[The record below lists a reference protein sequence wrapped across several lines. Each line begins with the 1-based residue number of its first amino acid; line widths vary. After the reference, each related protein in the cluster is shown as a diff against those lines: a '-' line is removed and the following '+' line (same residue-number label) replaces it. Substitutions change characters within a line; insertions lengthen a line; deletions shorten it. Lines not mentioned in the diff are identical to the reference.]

1 MTEPATVAVRQPLPD
16 LGAGA
21 AERRR
26 PGVHPQLVIGAVLVG
41 LVVVTALVSLV
52 WTPYDPEH
60 AGAERLLPPG
70 AEHWFGTD
78 RFGRDVFSQVM
89 TGAQITLL
97 VGLVAVGI
105 GAVAGVPLGVLA
117 GMRGGRLGALL
128 MRGSDILLA
137 FPGLLLAIVLGAVYG
152 AGTVTAMV
160 ALGIGSI
167 PAFARVARSGT
178 LQVMRSDYV
187 LAARAA
193 NRGEV
198 AIAARH
204 VLPNI
209 AGTVLVQCSVN
220 FAIAVLAEA
229 GLSFLGLG
237 TPPPTPSWGRMLQES
252 QQFLGVADH
261 LAIVPGIA
269 IATAVLGLNLL
280 GDGLRDVLDPR
291 LSAVS
296 PPAEPKPTAEPKP
309 LVEPVETPPASL
321 VEPVALRQAQEPPP
335 ALELRDLTVR
345 TGGGRTLL
353 SDVTVRVGAGERVG
367 LIGESGSG
375 KTMTAFAALGL
386 LPDGV
391 AATGHVGL
399 AGVPGNLLDRGE
411 GALARLRGREISMVF
426 QEPMTALNPLMRVG
440 RQVAETMTVHGAA
453 RRTATRRAGE
463 LLAEVGLPAG
473 AARRYPHELSGGQR
487 QRVVLAMALAN
498 DQAVLVADEPTT
510 ALDVTVQRQVLD
522 LMVRLVR
529 DRGAGLLFITHDL
542 ALVSQVC
549 ERVVVLLDGVV
560 VEEGPVAEVFAHP
573 RHDYTR
579 RLLAASTLEPRAT
592 PATVDHAVS
601 PGSGE
606 GSSSNRMVNPRAD
619 RVDQALIRVED
630 VSRTYTGG
638 GQTVHALQGV
648 SLEVREGQRF
658 GIVGESGSGKSTLL
672 RIVAGLDRATSGRV
686 TSAGVDL
693 TGPTPP
699 RDLGDL
705 RAALQVVFQDPYGS
719 LDPRMTVSDIVAEP
733 LLNPANVRYGGP
745 RTARPTKRPRFAAG
759 LRGGPG
765 ASARRDAVREM
776 LDAVG
781 LPLDATERY
790 PHQFSG
796 GQRQRIAIAR
806 ALVCRPRILVAD
818 EPVSALDV
826 SVRRQVLDLL
836 AQLADEHALTLL
848 LVSHDL
854 GVVRHVCDH
863 VAVMRDGLIVEQ
875 GPTDQ
880 VYDDPQHDY
889 TRRLREATPLLVR

>member
-1 MTEPATVAVRQPLPD
+1 MTGPA
-16 LGAGA
+16 
-21 AERRR
+21 RRAR
-26 PGVHPQLVIGAVLVG
+26 VHPQLAIGAVLVG

-70 AEHWFGTD
+70 AEHWLGTD
-78 RFGRDVFSQVM
+78 RFGRDVLSQVM
-89 TGAQITLL
+89 AGAQITLL

-105 GAVAGVPLGVLA
+105 AAVVGVPLGVLA

-167 PAFARVARSGT
+167 PAFARVARGGT
-178 LQVMRSDYV
+178 LQVVRSDYV

-193 NRGEV
+193 NRGEL

-209 AGTVLVQCSVN
+209 GGMVMVQCSVN

-261 LAIVPGIA
+261 LAIVPGVA
-269 IATAVLGLNLL
+269 IAVAVLGFNLL
-280 GDGLRDVLDPR
+280 GDGLRDVFDPR
-291 LSAVS
+291 LSAV
-296 PPAEPKPTAEPKP
+296 EPQARAVEPTRPVEPSS
-309 LVEPVETPPASL
+309 LVEPVETS
-321 VEPVALRQAQEPPP
+321 QEPA
-335 ALELRDLTVR
+335 ALDLHDLTVR
-345 TGGGRTLL
+345 TSSGRPLL
-353 SDVTVRVGAGERVG
+353 SHVSLRVAPGERVG

-375 KTMTAFAALGL
+375 KTMTALVALGL

-391 AATGHVGL
+391 AATGQVRL

-411 GALARLRGREISMVF
+411 QAMARLRGEAMSMVF

-440 RQVAETMTVHGAA
+440 RQVAEAMTLHGTTG
-453 RRTATRRAGE
+453 RTATRRAAE
-463 LLAEVGLPAG
+463 LLAEVGLPG
-473 AARRYPHELSGGQR
+473 SAARRYPHELSGGQR
-487 QRVVLAMALAN
+487 QRVGLAMALAN
-498 DQAVLVADEPTT
+498 DPAVLVADEPTT

-522 LMVRLVR
+522 LMVRLVE

-542 ALVSQVC
+542 AVVSQVC
-549 ERVVVLLDGVV
+549 ERVAVLLEGVV

-573 RHDYTR
+573 RHEYTK
-579 RLLAASTLEPRAT
+579 RLLAASTLEPRT
-592 PATVDHAVS
+592 ERPSPVERPSLVELVETLPAV
-601 PGSGE
+601 PE
-606 GSSSNRMVNPRAD
+606 PP
-619 RVDQALIRVED
+619 LIRVSD
-630 VSRTYTGG
+630 VTRTYPSRGDV
-638 GQTVHALQGV
+638 VHALRGV
-648 SLEVREGQRF
+648 SLEVQEGQRF

-672 RIVAGLDRATSGRV
+672 RIVAGLDRPTSGYV
-686 TSAGVDL
+686 TSAGVRIGADGVS
-693 TGPTPP
+693 TGSANGAADGVSTSSAGGADAPG
-699 RDLGDL
+699 LGDL
-705 RAALQVVFQDPYGS
+705 RAALQVVFQDPYSS
-719 LDPRMTVSDIVAEP
+719 LDPRMTVGDIVAEP
-733 LLNPANVRYGGP
+733 LLNPANVRAGGP
-745 RTARPTKRPRFAAG
+745 RTA
-759 LRGGPG
+759 
-765 ASARRDAVREM
+765 SSRRDTVREM

-836 AQLADEHALTLL
+836 ARLADEHALTLL

-875 GPTDQ
+875 GPTAE
-880 VYDDPQHDY
+880 VYDTPQHEY
-889 TRRLREATPLLVR
+889 TRRLRDATPLLLR

>member
-1 MTEPATVAVRQPLPD
+1 MTGPA
-16 LGAGA
+16 
-21 AERRR
+21 RRAR
-26 PGVHPQLVIGAVLVG
+26 VHPQLAIGAVLVG

-70 AEHWFGTD
+70 AEHWLGTD
-78 RFGRDVFSQVM
+78 RFGRDVLSQVM
-89 TGAQITLL
+89 AGAQITLL

-105 GAVAGVPLGVLA
+105 AAVVGVPLGVLA

-167 PAFARVARSGT
+167 PAFARVARGGT
-178 LQVMRSDYV
+178 LQVVRSDYV

-193 NRGEV
+193 NRGEL

-209 AGTVLVQCSVN
+209 GGMVMVQCSVN

-261 LAIVPGIA
+261 LAIVPGVA
-269 IATAVLGLNLL
+269 IAVAVLGFNLL
-280 GDGLRDVLDPR
+280 GDGLRDVFDPR
-291 LSAVS
+291 LSAV
-296 PPAEPKPTAEPKP
+296 EPQARAVEPTRPVEPSS
-309 LVEPVETPPASL
+309 LVEPVETS
-321 VEPVALRQAQEPPP
+321 QEPA
-335 ALELRDLTVR
+335 ALDLHDLTVR
-345 TGGGRTLL
+345 TSSGRPLL
-353 SDVTVRVGAGERVG
+353 SHVSLRVAPGERVG

-375 KTMTAFAALGL
+375 KTMTALAALGL

-391 AATGHVGL
+391 AATGQVRL

-411 GALARLRGREISMVF
+411 QAMARLRGEAMSMVF

-440 RQVAETMTVHGAA
+440 RQVAEAMTLHGTTG
-453 RRTATRRAGE
+453 RTATRRAAE
-463 LLAEVGLPAG
+463 LLAEVGLPG
-473 AARRYPHELSGGQR
+473 SAARRYPHELSGGQR
-487 QRVVLAMALAN
+487 QRVGLAMALAN
-498 DQAVLVADEPTT
+498 DPAVLVADEPTT

-522 LMVRLVR
+522 LMVRLVE

-542 ALVSQVC
+542 AVVSQVC
-549 ERVVVLLDGVV
+549 ERVVVLLEGVV

-573 RHDYTR
+573 RHEYTK
-579 RLLAASTLEPRAT
+579 RLLAASTLEPRL
-592 PATVDHAVS
+592 PAA
-601 PGSGE
+601 
-606 GSSSNRMVNPRAD
+606 PREAREPLIHVAD
-619 RVDQALIRVED
+619 VT
-630 VSRTYTGG
+630 RTYPSRGDV
-638 GQTVHALQGV
+638 VHALRGV
-648 SLEVREGQRF
+648 SLEVQEGQRF

-672 RIVAGLDRATSGRV
+672 RIVAGLDRPTSGHV
-686 TSAGVDL
+686 TSAGVRIGADGVS
-693 TGPTPP
+693 TGSTNGVADGVSTSSAGGADAPG
-699 RDLGDL
+699 LGDL
-705 RAALQVVFQDPYGS
+705 RAALQVVFQDPYSS
-719 LDPRMTVSDIVAEP
+719 LDPRMTVGDIVAEP
-733 LLNPANVRYGGP
+733 LLNPANVRAGGP
-745 RTARPTKRPRFAAG
+745 RTA
-759 LRGGPG
+759 
-765 ASARRDAVREM
+765 SSRRDAVREM

-836 AQLADEHALTLL
+836 ARLADEHALTLL

-875 GPTDQ
+875 GPTAE
-880 VYDDPQHDY
+880 VYDTPQHEY
-889 TRRLREATPLLVR
+889 TRRLRDATPLLLR

>member
-1 MTEPATVAVRQPLPD
+1 MTGPQPLVALRQAQEPRV
-16 LGAGA
+16 GTR
-21 AERRR
+21 RRR
-26 PGVHPQLVIGAVLVG
+26 PRVHPQLVIGAVLVG

-70 AEHWFGTD
+70 AEHWLGTD
-78 RFGRDVFSQVM
+78 RFGRDVLSQVM
-89 TGAQITLL
+89 AGAQITLL

-105 GAVAGVPLGVLA
+105 AAVVGVPLGVLA

-128 MRGSDILLA
+128 MRGGDILLA

-167 PAFARVARSGT
+167 PAFARVARGGT
-178 LQVMRSDYV
+178 LQVVRSDYV

-193 NRGEV
+193 NRGEL

-209 AGTVLVQCSVN
+209 GGMVMVQCSVN

-261 LAIVPGIA
+261 LAIVPGVA
-269 IATAVLGLNLL
+269 IAVAVLGFNLL
-280 GDGLRDVLDPR
+280 GDGLRDVFDPR
-291 LSAVS
+291 LSAVDPGS
-296 PPAEPKPTAEPKP
+296 LVEPVRPVVEPVPPE
-309 LVEPVETPPASL
+309 VEPVETPRQPT
-321 VEPVALRQAQEPPP
+321 ALD
-335 ALELRDLTVR
+335 LRDLTVR
-345 TGGGRTLL
+345 TSSGRPLL
-353 SDVTVRVGAGERVG
+353 SDVSLRVAPGERVG

-375 KTMTAFAALGL
+375 KTMTALAALGL

-391 AATGHVGL
+391 AATGQVRL

-411 GALARLRGREISMVF
+411 QAMARLRGEAMSMVF

-440 RQVAETMTVHGAA
+440 RQVAEAMTLHGTTS
-453 RRTATRRAGE
+453 RTATRRAAE
-463 LLAEVGLPAG
+463 LLAEVGLPGG
-473 AARRYPHELSGGQR
+473 AAGRYPHELSGGQR
-487 QRVVLAMALAN
+487 QRVGLAMALAN
-498 DQAVLVADEPTT
+498 DPAVLVADEPTT

-522 LMVRLVR
+522 LMVRLVE

-542 ALVSQVC
+542 AVVSQVC
-549 ERVVVLLDGVV
+549 ERVVVLLEGVV

-573 RHDYTR
+573 QHEYTK
-579 RLLAASTLEPRAT
+579 RLLAASTLEPRVEPSPLVALRQAQEPLVET
-592 PATVDHAVS
+592 PVT
-601 PGSGE
+601 PQ
-606 GSSSNRMVNPRAD
+606 P
-619 RVDQALIRVED
+619 ALIRVSD
-630 VSRTYTGG
+630 VTRTYPSRGDV
-638 GQTVHALQGV
+638 VHALRGV
-648 SLEVREGQRF
+648 SLEVQEGQRF

-672 RIVAGLDRATSGRV
+672 RIVAGLDRPTSGHV
-686 TSAGVDL
+686 TSAGVRIGADGVS
-693 TGPTPP
+693 TGSTSGAGAAAG
-699 RDLGDL
+699 LGDL
-705 RAALQVVFQDPYGS
+705 RAALQVVFQDPYSS
-719 LDPRMTVSDIVAEP
+719 LDPRMTVGDIVSEP
-733 LLNPANVRYGGP
+733 LLNPANVRAGGP
-745 RTARPTKRPRFAAG
+745 RTAT
-759 LRGGPG
+759 
-765 ASARRDAVREM
+765 ARRDVVREM

-836 AQLADEHALTLL
+836 ARLADEHALTLL

-875 GPTDQ
+875 GPTAE
-880 VYDDPQHDY
+880 VYDTPHHDY
-889 TRRLREATPLLVR
+889 TRALRDAIPLLLR

>member
-1 MTEPATVAVRQPLPD
+1 MTDPATTAVGPPLPD
-16 LGAGA
+16 LGPA
-21 AERRR
+21 AEPRR
-26 PGVHPQLVIGAVLVG
+26 PGRHPQLVIGAVLVG

-70 AEHWFGTD
+70 AEHWLGTD

-89 TGAQITLL
+89 AGAQITLL
-97 VGLVAVGI
+97 VGVVAVGI
-105 GAVAGVPLGVLA
+105 AAVVGVPLGVLA

-193 NRGEV
+193 NRGEP

-209 AGTVLVQCSVN
+209 GGTVLVQCSVN

-261 LAIVPGIA
+261 LAIVPGVA
-269 IATAVLGLNLL
+269 VAVAVLGFNLL
-280 GDGLRDVLDPR
+280 GDGLRDALDPR

-296 PPAEPKPTAEPKP
+296 PAEMEAPVTGRPAQERS
-309 LVEPVETPPASL
+309 VETPTTSL
-321 VEPVALRQAQEPPP
+321 VGPVGTP
-335 ALELRDLTVR
+335 ALAIRDLTVR
-345 TGGGRTLL
+345 TDSGRPLL
-353 SDVTVRVGAGERVG
+353 ADVALSVAPGERVG

-375 KTMTAFAALGL
+375 KTLTALAALGL

-391 AATGHVGL
+391 ATTGHVAL
-399 AGVPGNLLDRGE
+399 QGVSGNLLDRGE
-411 GALARLRGREISMVF
+411 RALARLRGQAISMVF

-440 RQVAETMTVHGAA
+440 RQVTETMTVHGAA
-453 RRTATRRAGE
+453 HPVAASRTAE
-463 LLAEVGLPAG
+463 LLAEVGLPDG

-498 DQAVLVADEPTT
+498 DPAVLVADEPTT

-522 LMVRLVR
+522 LMVRLVE

-542 ALVSQVC
+542 AVVSQVC

-560 VEEGPVAEVFAHP
+560 VEEGPVAEVFADP
-573 RHDYTR
+573 RHEYTR
-579 RLLAASTLEPRAT
+579 RLLAASTLEPRAAT
-592 PATVDHAVS
+592 DLAEPGPAQMVESGPAAAVQE
-601 PGSGE
+601 P
-606 GSSSNRMVNPRAD
+606 
-619 RVDQALIRVED
+619 ALIRVDD
-630 VSRTYTGG
+630 VTRTYPRR

-672 RIVAGLDRATSGRV
+672 RIVAGLDRATSGQV

-693 TGPTPP
+693 SAAP
-699 RDLGDL
+699 RGAAGGRGAGRTTAPGELGDL
-705 RAALQVVFQDPYGS
+705 RAALQLVFQDPYGS
-719 LDPRMTVSDIVAEP
+719 LDPRMTVGDIVAEP
-733 LLNPANVRYGGP
+733 LLNPANVREGGP
-745 RTARPTKRPRFAAG
+745 RTA
-759 LRGGPG
+759 
-765 ASARRDAVREM
+765 SARRSAVREM

-836 AQLADEHALTLL
+836 ARLADEHALTLL

-863 VAVMRDGLIVEQ
+863 VAVMRDGRIVEQ
-875 GPTDQ
+875 GLTAK
-880 VYDDPQHDY
+880 VYDDPQHEY
-889 TRRLREATPLLVR
+889 TRRLREATPVLAF

>member
-1 MTEPATVAVRQPLPD
+1 MTDPATVAVGGLDRLDQRSPVVGPV
-16 LGAGA
+16 
-21 AERRR
+21 ESRRR
-26 PGVHPQLVIGAVLVG
+26 RVHPQLVIGAVLVG
-41 LVVVTALVSLV
+41 LVAVTALVSLV
-52 WTPYDPEH
+52 WTPFDPEH

-70 AEHWFGTD
+70 ADHRLGTD

-89 TGAQITLL
+89 AGAQVTLL
-97 VGLVAVGI
+97 VGVVAVGI
-105 GAVAGVPLGVLA
+105 AAVVGVPLGVLA

-187 LAARAA
+187 VAARAA
-193 NRGEV
+193 NRGEL
-198 AIAARH
+198 AIAGRH

-261 LAIVPGIA
+261 LAIVPGVA
-269 IATAVLGLNLL
+269 IAVAVLGFNLL
-280 GDGLRDVLDPR
+280 GDGLRDVFDPR
-291 LSAVS
+291 LSAAS
-296 PPAEPKPTAEPKP
+296 PAPEQARSAEPTPSD
-309 LVEPVETPPASL
+309 EPVETPDDPRQPS
-321 VEPVALRQAQEPPP
+321 ALDIR
-335 ALELRDLTVR
+335 ELTIHT
-345 TGGGRTLL
+345 TGGRRLL
-353 SDVTVRVGAGERVG
+353 SDVSLHVAPGERVG

-375 KTMTAFAALGL
+375 KTMTALAALGL

-391 AATGHVGL
+391 MATGRVSL

-411 GALARLRGREISMVF
+411 RALARLRGEAVSMVF

-440 RQVAETMTVHGAA
+440 RQVAETMTLHG
-453 RRTATRRAGE
+453 ATRRAATQRAAE
-463 LLAEVGLPAG
+463 LLAEVGLPAA

-487 QRVVLAMALAN
+487 QRVMLAMALAN
-498 DQAVLVADEPTT
+498 DPAVLVADEPTT
-510 ALDVTVQRQVLD
+510 ALDVTVQRQMLD
-522 LMVRLVR
+522 LMVRLVQ

-542 ALVSQVC
+542 AVVSQVC

-560 VEEGPVAEVFAHP
+560 VEEGPVAQVFAEP
-573 RHDYTR
+573 RHEYTK
-579 RLLAASTLEPRAT
+579 RLLAASTLEPLAPRVTLRQAQDPLVET
-592 PATVDHAVS
+592 PPAA
-601 PGSGE
+601 
-606 GSSSNRMVNPRAD
+606 PRP
-619 RVDQALIRVED
+619 ALIRVED
-630 VSRTYTGG
+630 LTRTYTSR
-638 GQTVHALQGV
+638 GQSVHALRGV
-648 SLEVREGQRF
+648 SLAVREGQRF

-672 RIVAGLDRATSGRV
+672 RIVAGLDRPTSGRV

-693 TGPTPP
+693 PAGPHE
-699 RDLGDL
+699 LGDL
-705 RAALQVVFQDPYGS
+705 RAALQLVFQDPYGS
-719 LDPRMTVSDIVAEP
+719 LDPRMTVGDIVAEP
-733 LLNPANVRYGGP
+733 LLNPANVRVGGP
-745 RTARPTKRPRFAAG
+745 RT
-759 LRGGPG
+759 

-836 AQLADEHALTLL
+836 ARLADEHALTLL

-863 VAVMRDGLIVEQ
+863 VAVMRDGLVVEQ

-880 VYDDPQHDY
+880 VYDAPQHEY
-889 TRRLREATPLLVR
+889 TRTLREATPLLKR

>member
-1 MTEPATVAVRQPLPD
+1 MTDPATVPGLDPRLPSLPEGDPRSVVRP
-16 LGAGA
+16 
-21 AERRR
+21 AEGRRR
-26 PGVHPQLVIGAVLVG
+26 RVHPQLVIGAVPVG
-41 LVVVTALVSLV
+41 LVAVMALVSLA
-52 WTPYDPEH
+52 WTPFDPEH
-60 AGAERLLPPG
+60 AGAERLLSPG
-70 AEHWFGTD
+70 AEHWLGTD

-89 TGAQITLL
+89 AGAQVTLL
-97 VGLVAVGI
+97 VGVVAVGI
-105 GAVAGVPLGVLA
+105 AAVVGVPLGVLA

-152 AGTVTAMV
+152 AGTVTAMI

-187 LAARAA
+187 VAARAA
-193 NRGEV
+193 NRGEL
-198 AIAARH
+198 AIAGRH

-261 LAIVPGIA
+261 LAIVPGVA
-269 IATAVLGLNLL
+269 IAVAVLGFNLL
-280 GDGLRDVLDPR
+280 GDGLRDVFDPR
-291 LSAVS
+291 LSATS
-296 PPAEPKPTAEPKP
+296 PAPEQARSAEPTRSAEPAP
-309 LVEPVETPPASL
+309 SAEPVETPG
-321 VEPVALRQAQEPPP
+321 EPRHPSEPSP
-335 ALELRDLTVR
+335 ALDVRGLTIR
-345 TGGGRTLL
+345 TTGGRRLL
-353 SDVTVRVGAGERVG
+353 SDVSLHVAPGERVG

-375 KTMTAFAALGL
+375 KTMTALAALGL

-391 AATGHVGL
+391 VATGRVSL

-411 GALARLRGREISMVF
+411 RALARLRGEAVSMVF

-440 RQVAETMTVHGAA
+440 RQVAETMTLHGASRRSA
-453 RRTATRRAGE
+453 AQRTAE
-463 LLAEVGLPAG
+463 LLAEVGLPGG

-498 DQAVLVADEPTT
+498 DPAVLVADEPTT
-510 ALDVTVQRQVLD
+510 ALDVTVQRQMLD
-522 LMVRLVR
+522 LMVRLVQ

-542 ALVSQVC
+542 AVVSQVC

-560 VEEGPVAEVFAHP
+560 VEEGPVAQVFAEP
-573 RHDYTR
+573 RHEYTK
-579 RLLAASTLEPRAT
+579 RLLAASTLEPLA
-592 PATVDHAVS
+592 
-601 PGSGE
+601 
-606 GSSSNRMVNPRAD
+606 PRAALRQAED
-619 RVDQALIRVED
+619 PLVEPPLPAPRPALIRVED
-630 VSRTYTGG
+630 LTRTYTSRS
-638 GQTVHALQGV
+638 QTVHALRGV
-648 SLEVREGQRF
+648 SLAVQEGQRF

-672 RIVAGLDRATSGRV
+672 RIVAGLDRPTSGRV

-693 TGPTPP
+693 PAGPHE
-699 RDLGDL
+699 LGDL
-705 RAALQVVFQDPYGS
+705 RAALQLVFQDPYGS
-719 LDPRMTVSDIVAEP
+719 LDPRMTVGDIVAEP
-733 LLNPANVRYGGP
+733 LLNPANVRVGGP
-745 RTARPTKRPRFAAG
+745 RT
-759 LRGGPG
+759 

-781 LPLDATERY
+781 LPLDATGRY

-863 VAVMRDGLIVEQ
+863 VAVMRDGLVVEQ

-880 VYDDPQHDY
+880 VYDAPQHEY
-889 TRRLREATPLLVR
+889 TRTLREATPLLKR

>member
-1 MTEPATVAVRQPLPD
+1 MRGRQL
-16 LGAGA
+16 
-21 AERRR
+21 
-26 PGVHPQLVIGAVLVG
+26 HPQLVIGAVLVG
-41 LVVVTALVSLV
+41 LVLVTALVSLV

-60 AGAERLLPPG
+60 AGAARLLPPG

-78 RFGRDVFSQVM
+78 RFGRDVLSQVM
-89 TGAQITLL
+89 AGAQITLL

-105 GAVAGVPLGVLA
+105 AAVVGVPLGVLA
-117 GMRGGRLGALL
+117 GMLQGSGRGRPAAVL

-167 PAFARVARSGT
+167 PAFARVARGGT

-193 NRGEV
+193 NRGSL
-198 AIAARH
+198 AIATRH

-261 LAIVPGIA
+261 LAIVPGVA
-269 IATAVLGLNLL
+269 IAVAVLGFNLL

-291 LSAVS
+291 LATDPSAAPQVEHPS
-296 PPAEPKPTAEPKP
+296 
-309 LVEPVETPPASL
+309 LVEPVETSAPPSA
-321 VEPVALRQAQEPPP
+321 EPAEP
-335 ALELRDLTVR
+335 ALDLRHLTVR
-345 TGGGRTLL
+345 TTSGRTILDDL
-353 SDVTVRVGAGERVG
+353 SLRVAAGERVG

-375 KTMTAFAALGL
+375 KTMTALAALGL

-391 AATGHVGL
+391 SAAGHVGL

-411 GALARLRGREISMVF
+411 RALARLRGREISMVF

-440 RQVAETMTVHGAA
+440 RQVAEAMTVHGVPSATASHRAA
-453 RRTATRRAGE
+453 D
-463 LLAEVGLPAG
+463 LLAEVGLPDG

-498 DQAVLVADEPTT
+498 DPAVLVADEPTT

-560 VEEGPVAEVFAHP
+560 VEEGPVAEVFAQP
-573 RHDYTR
+573 RHEYTR
-579 RLLAASTLEPRAT
+579 GLLAASALEPRPPLVEPPSLVELVETLKPVEPVET
-592 PATVDHAVS
+592 PPALT
-601 PGSGE
+601 PE
-606 GSSSNRMVNPRAD
+606 P
-619 RVDQALIRVED
+619 ALIRVQD
-630 VSRTYTGG
+630 VTRTYAHR
-638 GQTVHALQGV
+638 GQAVQALRGV
-648 SLEVREGQRF
+648 SLEVRAGQRF

-672 RIVAGLDRATSGRV
+672 RIVSGLDRATSGRV

-693 TGPTPP
+693 SPADGAPSAGARGGGPAAAH
-699 RDLGDL
+699 DLGDL
-705 RAALQVVFQDPYGS
+705 RAALQLVFQDPYGS
-719 LDPRMTVSDIVAEP
+719 LDPRMTVGDIVAEP
-733 LLNPANVRYGGP
+733 LLNPANVRDGGP
-745 RTARPTKRPRFAAG
+745 RTPA
-759 LRGGPG
+759 
-765 ASARRDAVREM
+765 ARRDAVREM

-781 LPLDATERY
+781 LPLDAADRY

-836 AQLADEHALTLL
+836 ARLADEYALTLL

-863 VAVMRDGLIVEQ
+863 VAVMHDGLVVEE
-875 GPTDQ
+875 GLTAQ
-880 VYDDPQHDY
+880 VYDDPAHEY
-889 TRRLREATPLLVR
+889 TRRLRAATPLLR

>member
-1 MTEPATVAVRQPLPD
+1 MR
-16 LGAGA
+16 GAR
-21 AERRR
+21 RRR
-26 PGVHPQLVIGAVLVG
+26 PGAHPQLVIGAVLVG
-41 LVVVTALVSLV
+41 LVLVTALVSLV
-52 WTPYDPEH
+52 WTPYDPVH

-78 RFGRDVFSQVM
+78 RFGRDVLSQVM
-89 TGAQITLL
+89 AGAQITLL

-105 GAVAGVPLGVLA
+105 AALVGVPLGVLA
-117 GMRGGRLGALL
+117 GMLQGSGRGRPAAVL
-128 MRGSDILLA
+128 MRGTDILLA

-167 PAFARVARSGT
+167 PAFTRVARSGT

-252 QQFLGVADH
+252 QQFLGLADH
-261 LAIVPGIA
+261 LAIVPGVA
-269 IATAVLGLNLL
+269 IAVAVLGFNLL

-291 LSAVS
+291 LASAS
-296 PPAEPKPTAEPKP
+296 AATPQ
-309 LVEPVETPPASL
+309 VEPARAVPPRAESL
-321 VEPVALRQAQEPPP
+321 GTP
-335 ALELRDLTVR
+335 ALDLRHLTVS
-345 TGGGRTLL
+345 TTSGRTLL
-353 SDVTVRVGAGERVG
+353 DDLSLRVAAGERVG

-375 KTMTAFAALGL
+375 KTMTALAALGL

-399 AGVPGNLLDRGE
+399 AGVDGNLLDRGE
-411 GALARLRGREISMVF
+411 RALARLRGQAISMVF
-426 QEPMTALNPLMRVG
+426 QEPMTALDPLVRVG
-440 RQVAETMTVHGAA
+440 HQVAEAMTLHGTDG
-453 RRTATRRAGE
+453 RTATRRAAE

-487 QRVVLAMALAN
+487 QRVVLAAALAN
-498 DQAVLVADEPTT
+498 DPAVLVADEPTT

-522 LMVRLVR
+522 LMTRLVSE
-529 DRGAGLLFITHDL
+529 RGAGLLFITHDL
-542 ALVSQVC
+542 AVVSQVC

-560 VEEGPVAEVFAHP
+560 VEEGPVDEVFARP
-573 RHDYTR
+573 RHEYTR
-579 RLLAASTLEPRAT
+579 RLLAASTLEPRRSPSLTEPPSRVEPVET
-592 PATVDHAVS
+592 PA
-601 PGSGE
+601 
-606 GSSSNRMVNPRAD
+606 
-619 RVDQALIRVED
+619 ALIRVQD
-630 VSRTYTGG
+630 VTRTYAPR
-638 GQTVHALQGV
+638 GQPVQALRGV
-648 SLEVREGQRF
+648 SLAVQEGQRF

-686 TSAGVDL
+686 VTAGVEL
-693 TGPTPP
+693 SPAEP
-699 RDLGDL
+699 RDLGGL
-705 RAALQVVFQDPYGS
+705 RSALQLVFQDPYGS
-719 LDPRMTVSDIVAEP
+719 LDPRMTIGDIVAEP
-733 LLNPANVRYGGP
+733 LLNAMNVRDGGP
-745 RTARPTKRPRFAAG
+745 RSAAG
-759 LRGGPG
+759 
-765 ASARRDAVREM
+765 RRDAVREM

-781 LPLDATERY
+781 LPLDAAGRY

-836 AQLADEHALTLL
+836 ARLADERALTLL

-854 GVVRHVCDH
+854 GVVRHVCDQ
-863 VAVMRDGLIVEQ
+863 VAVMHEGLIVEQ
-875 GPTDQ
+875 GPTAQ
-880 VYDDPQHDY
+880 VYDDPRDEY
-889 TRRLREATPLLVR
+889 TRRLRAATPQLR

>member
-1 MTEPATVAVRQPLPD
+1 MTGAQPLVEPV
-16 LGAGA
+16 
-21 AERRR
+21 ETRRRRR

-70 AEHWFGTD
+70 SGHWLGTD
-78 RFGRDVFSQVM
+78 RFGRDVLSQVM
-89 TGAQITLL
+89 AGAQITLL

-105 GAVAGVPLGVLA
+105 AAVVGVPLGVLA

-167 PAFARVARSGT
+167 PAFARVARGGT
-178 LQVMRSDYV
+178 LQVVRSDYV

-193 NRGEV
+193 NRGEL

-209 AGTVLVQCSVN
+209 GGMVMVQCSVN

-261 LAIVPGIA
+261 LAIVPGVA
-269 IATAVLGLNLL
+269 IAVAVLGFNLL
-280 GDGLRDVLDPR
+280 GDGLRDVFDPR
-291 LSAVS
+291 LSAADPRS
-296 PPAEPKPTAEPKP
+296 
-309 LVEPVETPPASL
+309 LVELVETPQPS
-321 VEPVALRQAQEPPP
+321 VETPRPPDETDQPTALD
-335 ALELRDLTVR
+335 LRDLTVR
-345 TGGGRTLL
+345 TNSGRPLL
-353 SDVTVRVGAGERVG
+353 SHVSLRVAPGERVG

-375 KTMTAFAALGL
+375 KTMTALAALGL

-391 AATGHVGL
+391 AATGQVRL

-411 GALARLRGREISMVF
+411 QAMARLRGEAMSMVF

-440 RQVAETMTVHGAA
+440 RQVAEAMTLHGAA
-453 RRTATRRAGE
+453 SRTATRRAAE
-463 LLAEVGLPAG
+463 LLAEVGLPSG

-487 QRVVLAMALAN
+487 QRVGLAMALAN
-498 DQAVLVADEPTT
+498 DPAVLVADEPTT

-522 LMVRLVR
+522 LMVRLVE

-542 ALVSQVC
+542 AVVSQVC
-549 ERVVVLLDGVV
+549 ERVVVLLEGVV

-573 RHDYTR
+573 RHEYTK
-579 RLLAASTLEPRAT
+579 RLLAASTLEPRVEPVET
-592 PATVDHAVS
+592 PVTS
-601 PGSGE
+601 RP
-606 GSSSNRMVNPRAD
+606 
-619 RVDQALIRVED
+619 ALIRVED
-630 VSRTYTGG
+630 VTRTYPSRGEV
-638 GQTVHALQGV
+638 VHALRGV
-648 SLEVREGQRF
+648 SLEVQQGQRF

-672 RIVAGLDRATSGRV
+672 RIVAGLDRPTSGHV
-686 TSAGVDL
+686 TSAGVRIGADGVPAGS
-693 TGPTPP
+693 TGNAGAPG
-699 RDLGDL
+699 LGDL
-705 RAALQVVFQDPYGS
+705 RAALQVVFQDPYSS
-719 LDPRMTVSDIVAEP
+719 LDPRMTVGDIVAEP
-733 LLNPANVRYGGP
+733 LLNPANVRAGGP
-745 RTARPTKRPRFAAG
+745 RTA
-759 LRGGPG
+759 
-765 ASARRDAVREM
+765 SARRDTVREM

-836 AQLADEHALTLL
+836 ARLADEQALTLL

-875 GPTDQ
+875 GPTAD
-880 VYDDPQHDY
+880 VYDTPHHEY
-889 TRRLREATPLLVR
+889 TRRLRDATPLLLR

>member
-1 MTEPATVAVRQPLPD
+1 MTGPATVATGSTDGAAQPLPD
-16 LGAGA
+16 LGPAGGTH
-21 AERRR
+21 RR

-89 TGAQITLL
+89 AGAQITLL

-105 GAVAGVPLGVLA
+105 AAVAGVPLGVLA
-117 GMRGGRLGALL
+117 GMRGGRLGALG

-193 NRGEV
+193 NRGEL

-209 AGTVLVQCSVN
+209 AGTVMVQCSVN

-261 LAIVPGIA
+261 LAIVPGVA
-269 IATAVLGLNLL
+269 IAVAVLGFNLL
-280 GDGLRDVLDPR
+280 GDGLRDVFDPR
-291 LSAVS
+291 LAGVG
-296 PPAEPKPTAEPKP
+296 PTAEVGASAEPSP
-309 LVEPVETPPASL
+309 SVEPSASVEPGETP
-321 VEPVALRQAQEPPP
+321 ALD
-335 ALELRDLTVR
+335 LRDLTVR
-345 TGGGRTLL
+345 TAAGSALFSEVSL
-353 SDVTVRVGAGERVG
+353 RVAAGERVG

-375 KTMTAFAALGL
+375 KTMTALAALGL

-411 GALARLRGREISMVF
+411 RALARLRGRQISMVF

-440 RQVAETMTVHGAA
+440 RQVAETMTVHGAK
-453 RRTATRRAGE
+453 RRAATKRAAG
-463 LLAEVGLPAG
+463 LLAEVGLPNG

-498 DQAVLVADEPTT
+498 DPAVLVADEPTT
-510 ALDVTVQRQVLD
+510 ALDVTVQRQMLD
-522 LMVRLVR
+522 LIVRLVR
-529 DRGAGLLFITHDL
+529 NRGAGLLFITHDL
-542 ALVSQVC
+542 AVVSQVC
-549 ERVVVLLDGVV
+549 ERVVVLLDGAV
-560 VEEGPVAEVFAHP
+560 VEEGPVAGVFANP
-573 RHDYTR
+573 RHEYTK
-579 RLLAASTLEPRAT
+579 RLLAASTLEPLAEPPSTDRAV
-592 PATVDHAVS
+592 AA
-601 PGSGE
+601 GSDARSG
-606 GSSSNRMVNPRAD
+606 SNRMVDPAAVEAD
-619 RVDQALIRVED
+619 RPGQARIRVED
-630 VSRTYTGG
+630 VTRTYQSR
-638 GQTVHALQGV
+638 GQTVHALRGV
-648 SLEVREGQRF
+648 SLEVQEGQRF

-686 TSAGVDL
+686 ISAGVDL
-693 TGPTPP
+693 SAASPQ
-699 RDLGDL
+699 LGDL
-705 RAALQVVFQDPYGS
+705 RAALQLVFQDPYGS
-719 LDPRMTVSDIVAEP
+719 LDPRMTVGDIVAEP
-733 LLNPANVRYGGP
+733 LLNPANVRDGGP
-745 RTARPTKRPRFAAG
+745 RTA
-759 LRGGPG
+759 
-765 ASARRDAVREM
+765 SALRDAVREM
-776 LDAVG
+776 LEAVG

-836 AQLADEHALTLL
+836 ARLADEHALTLL

-875 GPTDQ
+875 GLTAR
-880 VYDDPQHDY
+880 VYDGPQHEY
-889 TRRLREATPLLVR
+889 TRRLREATPQLAL

>member
-1 MTEPATVAVRQPLPD
+1 MTDPRTVAAAGTAPPLTDVP
-16 LGAGA
+16 
-21 AERRR
+21 RRR
-26 PGVHPQLVIGAVLVG
+26 RRVHPQLVIGAVLVG
-41 LVVVTALVSLV
+41 LVLVTALVSLV

-60 AGAERLLPPG
+60 AGGERLLPPG
-70 AEHWFGTD
+70 AEHWLGTD

-89 TGAQITLL
+89 AGAQITLL
-97 VGLVAVGI
+97 VGVVAVGI
-105 GAVAGVPLGVLA
+105 AAVAGVPLGVLA
-117 GMRGGRLGALL
+117 GMRRGRLGALL

-193 NRGEV
+193 NRGEL
-198 AIAARH
+198 AIARRH

-220 FAIAVLAEA
+220 FAVAVLAEA

-261 LAIVPGIA
+261 LAIVPGVA
-269 IATAVLGLNLL
+269 VAVAVLGFNLL
-280 GDGLRDVLDPR
+280 GDGLRDVFDPR
-291 LSAVS
+291 LAAVGQAGAS
-296 PPAEPKPTAEPKP
+296 AEPSPGIPSGPGPDRA
-309 LVEPVETPPASL
+309 PVEGGAPA
-321 VEPVALRQAQEPPP
+321 ALD
-335 ALELRDLTVR
+335 LRHLTVR
-345 TGGGRTLL
+345 THGGRTLL
-353 SDVTVRVGAGERVG
+353 DDLSVRVAPGERVG

-375 KTMTAFAALGL
+375 KTMTALAALGL

-391 AATGHVGL
+391 TASGHVGL
-399 AGVPGNLLDRGE
+399 AGVDGNLLDRGE
-411 GALARLRGREISMVF
+411 RDLARLRGREISMVF
-426 QEPMTALNPLMRVG
+426 QEPMTALDPLVRVG
-440 RQVAETMTVHGAA
+440 RQVAEVMTVHGTSGAA
-453 RRTATRRAGE
+453 AAQRAAA
-463 LLAEVGLPAG
+463 LLAEVGLPDG

-498 DQAVLVADEPTT
+498 DPPVLVADEPTT

-529 DRGAGLLFITHDL
+529 ERGAGLLFITHDL
-542 ALVSQVC
+542 AVVSQVC

-560 VEEGPVAEVFAHP
+560 VEEGPVAEVFANP
-573 RHDYTR
+573 RHEYTR
-579 RLLAASTLEPRAT
+579 RLLAASVLEPLPG
-592 PATVDHAVS
+592 PAAR
-601 PGSGE
+601 G
-606 GSSSNRMVNPRAD
+606 
-619 RVDQALIRVED
+619 RVEVRAAGTPEGTGSD
-630 VSRTYTGG
+630 GVPITGG
-638 GQTVHALQGV
+638 SDGAATAPASAVVAPAPAAVVQVQDVTRVYRGRGQEVAALREV
-648 SLEVREGQRF
+648 SLEVAAGQRF
-658 GIVGESGSGKSTLL
+658 GLVGESGSGKSTLL

-686 TSAGVDL
+686 VTTGVEL
-693 TGPTPP
+693 SPARP
-699 RDLGDL
+699 RDLGGL
-705 RAALQVVFQDPYGS
+705 RAALQVVFQDPYAS
-719 LDPRMTVSDIVAEP
+719 LDPRMTVGDIVAEP
-733 LLNPANVRYGGP
+733 LLNPANIREGGP
-745 RTARPTKRPRFAAG
+745 RA
-759 LRGGPG
+759 

-781 LPLDATERY
+781 LPLDAAGRY

-806 ALVCRPRILVAD
+806 ALVCRPRVLVAD

-836 AQLADEHALTLL
+836 ARLADEHALTLL

-863 VAVMRDGLIVEQ
+863 VAVLHDGLIVEQ
-875 GPTDQ
+875 GPTAQ
-880 VYDDPQHDY
+880 VYDDPRQEY
-889 TRRLREATPLLVR
+889 TRRLREATPVLLR

>member
-1 MTEPATVAVRQPLPD
+1 MSDPTTAAVGPPPPD
-16 LGAGA
+16 LGPAT
-21 AERRR
+21 EPRRSGR
-26 PGVHPQLVIGAVLVG
+26 HPQLVIGATLVG

-78 RFGRDVFSQVM
+78 RFGRDLFSQVM
-89 TGAQITLL
+89 AGAQITLL
-97 VGLVAVGI
+97 VGVVAVGI
-105 GAVAGVPLGVLA
+105 AAVVGVPLGVLA

-128 MRGSDILLA
+128 MRGSDLLLA

-193 NRGEV
+193 NRGEA
-198 AIAARH
+198 AIALRH

-252 QQFLGVADH
+252 QQFLGVSDH
-261 LAIVPGIA
+261 LAIVPGVA
-269 IATAVLGLNLL
+269 IAVAVLGFNLL

-296 PPAEPKPTAEPKP
+296 PTERDPLAEPVDTPSAGPGTSAGPAET
-309 LVEPVETPPASL
+309 S
-321 VEPVALRQAQEPPP
+321 ALD
-335 ALELRDLTVR
+335 LRDLTVR
-345 TGGGRTLL
+345 TDGGRTLL
-353 SDVTVRVGAGERVG
+353 SGVSLRVAPGERVG

-375 KTMTAFAALGL
+375 KTMTALAALGL

-391 AATGHVGL
+391 AATGHVAL
-399 AGVPGNLLDRGE
+399 HQVPGNLLDRGE
-411 GALARLRGREISMVF
+411 RALARLRGEAISMVF

-440 RQVAETMTVHGAA
+440 RQVAEAMTVHGAA
-453 RRTATRRAGE
+453 HAAAAARTAE
-463 LLAEVGLPAG
+463 LLAEVGLPDG

-498 DQAVLVADEPTT
+498 DPAVLVADEPTT

-522 LMVRLVR
+522 LMVRLVE

-542 ALVSQVC
+542 AVVSQVC

-560 VEEGPVAEVFAHP
+560 VEEGPVAQVFAQP
-573 RHDYTR
+573 RHEYTR
-579 RLLAASTLEPRAT
+579 RLLAASTLRPRAGT
-592 PATVDHAVS
+592 GPAAVV
-601 PGSGE
+601 PG
-606 GSSSNRMVNPRAD
+606 P
-619 RVDQALIRVED
+619 ALIRVED
-630 VSRTYTGG
+630 VTRTYPGG
-638 GQTVHALQGV
+638 GRPVHALRGV
-648 SLEVREGQRF
+648 SLEVREGQRL

-693 TGPTPP
+693 PAAPHE
-699 RDLGDL
+699 LGDL
-705 RAALQVVFQDPYGS
+705 RAALQLVFQDPYGS
-719 LDPRMTVSDIVAEP
+719 LDPRMTVGAIVAEP
-733 LLNPANVRYGGP
+733 LLNPANVREGGP
-745 RTARPTKRPRFAAG
+745 RT
-759 LRGGPG
+759 

-836 AQLADEHALTLL
+836 GRLADEHALTLL

-863 VAVMRDGLIVEQ
+863 VAVMRDGRIVEQ
-875 GPTDQ
+875 GPVGQ
-880 VYDDPQHDY
+880 VYDDPQHEY
-889 TRRLREATPLLVR
+889 TRSLREATPVLRR

>member
-1 MTEPATVAVRQPLPD
+1 MTGPATVGVGRPLPD
-16 LGAGA
+16 LAAGTA
-21 AERRR
+21 GRRR
-26 PGVHPQLVIGAVLVG
+26 PGVHPQLLIGAVLVG
-41 LVVVTALVSLV
+41 LVVITALVSLV

-60 AGAERLLPPG
+60 AGAERLLSPG
-70 AEHWFGTD
+70 AEHWLGTD

-89 TGAQITLL
+89 VGAQITLL
-97 VGLVAVGI
+97 VGVVAVGI
-105 GAVAGVPLGVLA
+105 AVVLGVPLGVLA

-167 PAFARVARSGT
+167 PAFARVARGGT

-193 NRGEV
+193 NRGEL

-261 LAIVPGIA
+261 LAIVPGAA
-269 IATAVLGLNLL
+269 IAVAVLGFNLL

-291 LSAVS
+291 LSAVAPS
-296 PPAEPKPTAEPKP
+296 PDAPSSPRPVASPGPPAGPVQSSPAEPAQSAR
-309 LVEPVETPPASL
+309 PA
-321 VEPVALRQAQEPPP
+321 ALDLQG
-335 ALELRDLTVR
+335 LTVR
-345 TGGGRTLL
+345 TGGGRILL
-353 SDVTVRVGAGERVG
+353 DDVSLSIGPGERVG

-391 AATGHVGL
+391 RATGHVGL

-411 GALARLRGREISMVF
+411 SGMARLRGEALSMVF

-440 RQVAETMTVHGAA
+440 RQVAETMTLHG
-453 RRTATRRAGE
+453 ATRRSATQRSTA
-463 LLAEVGLPAG
+463 LLAEVGLPDD

-498 DQAVLVADEPTT
+498 DPAVLVADEPTT
-510 ALDVTVQRQVLD
+510 ALDVTVQRQMLD

-542 ALVSQVC
+542 AVVSQVC

-560 VEEGPVAEVFAHP
+560 VEEGPVADVFAHP
-573 RHDYTR
+573 RHEYTK
-579 RLLAASTLEPRAT
+579 RLLAASTLEPRAERPSVAA
-592 PATVDHAVS
+592 PADV
-601 PGSGE
+601 PE
-606 GSSSNRMVNPRAD
+606 P
-619 RVDQALIRVED
+619 ALVRVEN
-630 VSRTYTGG
+630 VTRTYQSRGRE
-638 GQTVHALQGV
+638 VHALRGV
-648 SLEVREGQRF
+648 SLEVAEGQRF

-686 TSAGVDL
+686 VSAGVDL
-693 TGPTPP
+693 SPAPGGVRVAGGRGDARVGPTSSG
-699 RDLGDL
+699 LGDL
-705 RAALQVVFQDPYGS
+705 RAALQLVFQDPYSS
-719 LDPRMTVSDIVAEP
+719 LDPRMTVGDIVAEP
-733 LLNPANVRYGGP
+733 LLNPANVRDSGP
-745 RTARPTKRPRFAAG
+745 RT
-759 LRGGPG
+759 

-836 AQLADEHALTLL
+836 ASLADEYALTLL

-863 VAVMRDGLIVEQ
+863 VAVMHDGLIVEQ
-875 GPTDQ
+875 GPAGQ
-880 VYDDPQHDY
+880 VYDAPRHEY
-889 TRRLREATPLLVR
+889 TRRLREATPLLRP

>member
-1 MTEPATVAVRQPLPD
+1 MRDTARRAPSVEPVIPGVEPVET
-16 LGAGA
+16 
-21 AERRR
+21 RRR
-26 PGVHPQLVIGAVLVG
+26 PRVHPQLVIGAVLVG
-41 LVVVTALVSLV
+41 LVLVTALVSLV

-89 TGAQITLL
+89 AGAQITLL
-97 VGLVAVGI
+97 VGVVAVGI
-105 GAVAGVPLGVLA
+105 AALVGVPLGVLA
-117 GMRGGRLGALL
+117 GMLQGTGRGKPATVL
-128 MRGSDILLA
+128 MRGTDILLA

-178 LQVMRSDYV
+178 LQVVRSDYV

-252 QQFLGVADH
+252 QQFLGLADH
-261 LAIVPGIA
+261 LAIVPGVAIA
-269 IATAVLGLNLL
+269 IAVLGFNLL

-291 LSAVS
+291 LENAATPGVEPVGTAATS
-296 PPAEPKPTAEPKP
+296 P
-309 LVEPVETPPASL
+309 VEPVETPSP
-321 VEPVALRQAQEPPP
+321 VEPVETP
-335 ALELRDLTVR
+335 ALDLRGLTVR
-345 TGGGRTLL
+345 TRSGRPLL
-353 SDVTVRVGAGERVG
+353 TDVSLRVAAGERVG

-375 KTMTAFAALGL
+375 KTMTALAALGL

-391 AATGHVGL
+391 SATGHVGL
-399 AGVPGNLLDRGE
+399 AGVDGNLLDRGE
-411 GALARLRGREISMVF
+411 RAVARLRGREISMVF

-440 RQVAETMTVHGAA
+440 RQVAETMTVHGVSS
-453 RRTATRRAGE
+453 RTASSRAAA
-463 LLAEVGLPAG
+463 LLAEVGLPDG

-498 DQAVLVADEPTT
+498 DPAVLVADEPTT

-522 LMVRLVR
+522 LMTRLVS

-542 ALVSQVC
+542 AVVSQVC

-573 RHDYTR
+573 RHEYTR

-592 PATVDHAVS
+592 TTLVERPTPVEPVET
-601 PGSGE
+601 P
-606 GSSSNRMVNPRAD
+606 P
-619 RVDQALIRVED
+619 ALIRVED
-630 VSRTYTGG
+630 VTRNYTSR
-638 GQTVHALQGV
+638 GQAVHALRGV
-648 SLEVREGQRF
+648 SLSVPEGQRF

-672 RIVAGLDRATSGRV
+672 RIIAGLDRATSGRV

-693 TGPTPP
+693 SPAPGGAAP
-699 RDLGDL
+699 DLGDL
-705 RAALQVVFQDPYGS
+705 RAALQLVFQDPYGS
-719 LDPRMTVSDIVAEP
+719 LDPRMTVGDIVAEP
-733 LLNPANVRYGGP
+733 LLNPANIRDGGP
-745 RTARPTKRPRFAAG
+745 RTAA
-759 LRGGPG
+759 
-765 ASARRDAVREM
+765 ARRDAVREM

-781 LPLDATERY
+781 LPLDAAERY

-826 SVRRQVLDLL
+826 SVRQQVLDLL
-836 AQLADEHALTLL
+836 ARLADEHALTLL

-854 GVVRHVCDH
+854 GVVRHVADH
-863 VAVMRDGLIVEQ
+863 VAVMHDGLIVEQ
-875 GPTDQ
+875 GPTAQ
-880 VYDDPQHDY
+880 VYDDPAHEY
-889 TRRLREATPLLVR
+889 TRRLRAATPLLR

>member
-1 MTEPATVAVRQPLPD
+1 MTDPA
-16 LGAGA
+16 
-21 AERRR
+21 RRAR
-26 PGVHPQLVIGAVLVG
+26 VHPQLVIGAVLVG

-70 AEHWFGTD
+70 SEHWLGTD
-78 RFGRDVFSQVM
+78 RFGRDVLSQVM
-89 TGAQITLL
+89 AGAQITLL

-105 GAVAGVPLGVLA
+105 AAVVGVPLGVLA

-167 PAFARVARSGT
+167 PAFARVARGGT
-178 LQVMRSDYV
+178 LQVVRSDYV

-193 NRGEV
+193 NRGEL

-209 AGTVLVQCSVN
+209 GGMVMVQCSVN

-261 LAIVPGIA
+261 LAIVPGVA
-269 IATAVLGLNLL
+269 IAVAVLGFNLL
-280 GDGLRDVLDPR
+280 GDGLRDVFDPR
-291 LSAVS
+291 LSAVG
-296 PPAEPKPTAEPKP
+296 PQARAAEPSPS
-309 LVEPVETPPASL
+309 VEPVETRQPSVETPQPPDETQQPA
-321 VEPVALRQAQEPPP
+321 ALDV
-335 ALELRDLTVR
+335 RDLTVR
-345 TGGGRTLL
+345 TNSGRPLL
-353 SDVTVRVGAGERVG
+353 SDVSLRVAPGERVG

-375 KTMTAFAALGL
+375 KTMTALAALGL

-391 AATGHVGL
+391 AATGQVRL

-411 GALARLRGREISMVF
+411 QAMARLRGEAMSMVF

-440 RQVAETMTVHGAA
+440 RQVAETMTLHGTTS
-453 RRTATRRAGE
+453 RTATRRAAE
-463 LLAEVGLPAG
+463 LLTEVGLPSG

-487 QRVVLAMALAN
+487 QRVGLAMALAN
-498 DQAVLVADEPTT
+498 DPAVLVADEPTT

-522 LMVRLVR
+522 LMVRLVE

-542 ALVSQVC
+542 AVVSQVC
-549 ERVVVLLDGVV
+549 ERVVVLLEGVV
-560 VEEGPVAEVFAHP
+560 VEEGPVAEVFAQP
-573 RHDYTR
+573 RHEYTK
-579 RLLAASTLEPRAT
+579 RLLAASTLEPRASA
-592 PATVDHAVS
+592 ATRES
-601 PGSGE
+601 REP
-606 GSSSNRMVNPRAD
+606 
-619 RVDQALIRVED
+619 LIRVED
-630 VSRTYTGG
+630 VTRTYPSRGG
-638 GQTVHALQGV
+638 EMVHALRGV
-648 SLEVREGQRF
+648 SLEVQEGQRF

-672 RIVAGLDRATSGRV
+672 RIVAGLDRPTSGHV
-686 TSAGVDL
+686 TSAGVWIGADGVPAGS
-693 TGPTPP
+693 TSGAGAAG
-699 RDLGDL
+699 LGDL
-705 RAALQVVFQDPYGS
+705 RAALQVVFQDPYSS
-719 LDPRMTVSDIVAEP
+719 LDPRMTVGDIVAEP
-733 LLNPANVRYGGP
+733 LLNPANVRAGGP
-745 RTARPTKRPRFAAG
+745 RTA
-759 LRGGPG
+759 
-765 ASARRDAVREM
+765 SARRDVVREM

-836 AQLADEHALTLL
+836 ARLADEHALTLL

-875 GPTDQ
+875 GPTAD
-880 VYDDPQHDY
+880 VYDTPHHEY
-889 TRRLREATPLLVR
+889 TRALRDATPLLRR

>member
-1 MTEPATVAVRQPLPD
+1 MTGQQPLVALRQAQEPRV
-16 LGAGA
+16 
-21 AERRR
+21 ETRRRR
-26 PGVHPQLVIGAVLVG
+26 PGTHPQLVIGALLVG

-70 AEHWFGTD
+70 TEHWLGTD
-78 RFGRDVFSQVM
+78 RFGRDVLSQVM
-89 TGAQITLL
+89 AGAQITLL

-105 GAVAGVPLGVLA
+105 AAVVGVPLGVLA

-167 PAFARVARSGT
+167 PAFARVARGGT
-178 LQVMRSDYV
+178 LQVVRSDYV

-193 NRGEV
+193 NRGEL

-209 AGTVLVQCSVN
+209 GGMVMVQCSVN

-261 LAIVPGIA
+261 LAIVPGVA
-269 IATAVLGLNLL
+269 IAVAVLGFNLL
-280 GDGLRDVLDPR
+280 GDGLRDVFDPR
-291 LSAVS
+291 LSAVEPRTAGAEHGALVEPS
-296 PPAEPKPTAEPKP
+296 RSVAEPGA
-309 LVEPVETPPASL
+309 LVEPVETQHPSDETEQL
-321 VEPVALRQAQEPPP
+321 TALDI
-335 ALELRDLTVR
+335 RDLTVR
-345 TGGGRTLL
+345 TGSGRPLL
-353 SDVTVRVGAGERVG
+353 SDVSLRVAPGERVG

-375 KTMTAFAALGL
+375 KTMTALAALGL

-391 AATGHVGL
+391 AATGQVRL
-399 AGVPGNLLDRGE
+399 ADVPGNLLDRRE
-411 GALARLRGREISMVF
+411 QAMARLRGEAMSMVF

-440 RQVAETMTVHGAA
+440 RQVAEAMTLHGTTG
-453 RRTATRRAGE
+453 RTATRRAAE
-463 LLAEVGLPAG
+463 LLVEVGLPAG

-487 QRVVLAMALAN
+487 QRVGLAMALAN
-498 DQAVLVADEPTT
+498 HPAVLVADEPTT

-522 LMVRLVR
+522 LMVRLVE

-542 ALVSQVC
+542 AVVSQVC
-549 ERVVVLLDGVV
+549 ERVVVLLEGVV

-573 RHDYTR
+573 RHEYTK
-579 RLLAASTLEPRAT
+579 RLLAASALEPRL
-592 PATVDHAVS
+592 PAA
-601 PGSGE
+601 
-606 GSSSNRMVNPRAD
+606 PRDA
-619 RVDQALIRVED
+619 REPLIRVAD
-630 VSRTYTGG
+630 VTRTYPSRGDV
-638 GQTVHALQGV
+638 VHALRGV
-648 SLEVREGQRF
+648 SLEVQEGQRF

-672 RIVAGLDRATSGRV
+672 RIVAGLDRPTSGYA
-686 TSAGVDL
+686 TSAGVRLGADGVS
-693 TGPTPP
+693 TGPTSGAGDGDSTGPTSRAGAP
-699 RDLGDL
+699 GLGDL
-705 RAALQVVFQDPYGS
+705 RAALQVVFQDPYSS
-719 LDPRMTVSDIVAEP
+719 LDPRMTVGDIVAEP
-733 LLNPANVRYGGP
+733 LLNPANVRAGGP
-745 RTARPTKRPRFAAG
+745 RTA
-759 LRGGPG
+759 
-765 ASARRDAVREM
+765 SARRDTVREM

-836 AQLADEHALTLL
+836 ARLADEQALTLL

-875 GPTDQ
+875 GPTAD
-880 VYDDPQHDY
+880 VYDTPHHEY
-889 TRRLREATPLLVR
+889 TRALRDATPLLLR

>member
-1 MTEPATVAVRQPLPD
+1 MTRS
-16 LGAGA
+16 
-21 AERRR
+21 R
-26 PGVHPQLVIGAVLVG
+26 VHPQLVLGAVLVG

-78 RFGRDVFSQVM
+78 RFGRDVLSQVM
-89 TGAQITLL
+89 AGAQITLL
-97 VGLVAVGI
+97 VGVVAVGI
-105 GAVAGVPLGVLA
+105 AASVGVPVGVLA

-178 LQVMRSDYV
+178 LQVMRADYV

-193 NRGEV
+193 NRGEAAV
-198 AIAARH
+198 AARH

-209 AGTVLVQCSVN
+209 AGMVLVQCSVN

-261 LAIVPGIA
+261 LAVVPGIA
-269 IATAVLGLNLL
+269 IAVAVLGFNLL
-280 GDGLRDVLDPR
+280 GDGLRDVFDPR

-296 PPAEPKPTAEPKP
+296 PGPAPAPAAELAPP
-309 LVEPVETPPASL
+309 VEPNLLPGGV
-321 VEPVALRQAQEPPP
+321 V

-345 TGGGRTLL
+345 TDSGRTLL
-353 SDVTVRVGAGERVG
+353 DDVSLSVAPGERVG

-375 KTMTAFAALGL
+375 KTMTALAALGL

-391 AATGHVGL
+391 AATGHIGL
-399 AGVPGNLLDRGE
+399 AGVRGNLLDQGE
-411 GALARLRGREISMVF
+411 RALARLRGQVVSMVF

-440 RQVAETMTVHGAA
+440 RQIAETMTVHGAM
-453 RRTATRRAGE
+453 RRAAATRAAT
-463 LLAEVGLPAG
+463 LLAEVGLPDS

-498 DQAVLVADEPTT
+498 DPAVLVADEPTT

-522 LMVRLVR
+522 LMVRLVEE
-529 DRGAGLLFITHDL
+529 RGAGLLFITHDL
-542 ALVSQVC
+542 AVVSQVC

-560 VEEGPVAEVFAHP
+560 VEEGPVAQVFTNP
-573 RHDYTR
+573 RHAYTR
-579 RLLAASTLEPRAT
+579 RLLAASTLEPLERPASTDRALGT
-592 PATVDHAVS
+592 GPDAGVDDDHVV
-601 PGSGE
+601 
-606 GSSSNRMVNPRAD
+606 RHRAEPL
-619 RVDQALIRVED
+619 VQVED
-630 VSRTYTGG
+630 VTRTYVSR

-648 SLEVREGQRF
+648 SLVVQEGQRF

-672 RIVAGLDRATSGRV
+672 RIVAGLDRPSSGQV
-686 TSAGVDL
+686 LSAGVCIGPQGVSARS
-693 TGPTPP
+693 TGGTDSTAGSGGHGSA
-699 RDLGDL
+699 RGLGDL
-705 RAALQVVFQDPYGS
+705 RAALQLVFQDPYGS
-719 LDPRMTVSDIVAEP
+719 LDPRMTIGDIVAEP
-733 LLNPANVRYGGP
+733 LLNPANVRVGGP
-745 RTARPTKRPRFAAG
+745 RTAA
-759 LRGGPG
+759 
-765 ASARRDAVREM
+765 ARRDTVREM

-781 LPLDATERY
+781 LPLDATGRY

-836 AQLADEHALTLL
+836 ARLADEQDLTLL

-863 VAVMRDGLIVEQ
+863 VAVMRDGQIVEQ
-875 GPTDQ
+875 GPTGQ
-880 VYDDPQHDY
+880 VYDDPQHEY
-889 TRRLREATPLLVR
+889 TRRLRAATPTLLS

>member
-1 MTEPATVAVRQPLPD
+1 MSGPDPAAVGQPLPD
-16 LGAGA
+16 LGPVGEA
-21 AERRR
+21 RR
-26 PGVHPQLVIGAVLVG
+26 PGLHPQLVIGAVLVG
-41 LVVVTALVSLV
+41 LVVLTALVSLV

-60 AGAERLLPPG
+60 AGAPRLLPPG
-70 AEHWFGTD
+70 AEHWLGTD

-89 TGAQITLL
+89 AGAQITLL
-97 VGLVAVGI
+97 VGVVAVGI
-105 GAVAGVPLGVLA
+105 AATIGVPLGVLA
-117 GMRGGRLGALL
+117 GMRGGRLGAFL
-128 MRGSDILLA
+128 MRGSDLLLA

-193 NRGEV
+193 NRGER

-209 AGTVLVQCSVN
+209 SGMVLVQCSVN

-261 LAIVPGIA
+261 LAIVPGVA
-269 IATAVLGLNLL
+269 VAVAVLGFNLL

-296 PPAEPKPTAEPKP
+296 PTA
-309 LVEPVETPPASL
+309 TGS
-321 VEPVALRQAQEPPP
+321 PVAGRPAQGAPAAPGAPAGEPNP
-335 ALELRDLTVR
+335 ALDVRGLTVR
-345 TGGGRTLL
+345 TSGGRTLL
-353 SDVTVRVGAGERVG
+353 SDVSLQVAPGERVG

-375 KTMTAFAALGL
+375 KTMTALAALGL

-391 AATGHVGL
+391 AATGHVAL
-399 AGVPGNLLDRGE
+399 AEVPGNLLDRGE
-411 GALARLRGREISMVF
+411 RALARLRGQAVSMVF

-453 RRTATRRAGE
+453 HPDAAARAAE
-463 LLAEVGLPAG
+463 LLAEVGLPDG
-473 AARRYPHELSGGQR
+473 AARRYPHELSGGQQ

-498 DQAVLVADEPTT
+498 DPAVLVADEPTT

-522 LMVRLVR
+522 LMVRLVE

-542 ALVSQVC
+542 AVVSQVC

-560 VEEGPVAEVFAHP
+560 VEEGTVAQVFAQP
-573 RHDYTR
+573 RHEYTR
-579 RLLAASTLEPRAT
+579 RLLAASTLEPLAERRSLVAGR
-592 PATVDHAVS
+592 PAREPLAES
-601 PGSGE
+601 PAGPE
-606 GSSSNRMVNPRAD
+606 P
-619 RVDQALIRVED
+619 ALLRVED
-630 VSRTYTGG
+630 VTRTYQSR
-638 GQTVHALQGV
+638 GQAVHALAGV
-648 SLEVREGQRF
+648 SLQVQEGQRF

-686 TSAGVDL
+686 TSAGVHL
-693 TGPTPP
+693 PATPHE
-699 RDLGDL
+699 LGDL
-705 RAALQVVFQDPYGS
+705 RAALQIVFQDPYGS
-719 LDPRMTVSDIVAEP
+719 LDPRMTVGDIVAEP
-733 LLNPANVRYGGP
+733 LLNPANVRVGGP
-745 RTARPTKRPRFAAG
+745 HPARPAKRPRFAAG

-765 ASARRDAVREM
+765 AAARRDAVREM

-836 AQLADEHALTLL
+836 ARLADEHSLTLL

-863 VAVMRDGLIVEQ
+863 VAVMHDGRIVEQ
-875 GPTDQ
+875 GPTGQ
-880 VYDDPQHDY
+880 VYDDPRHEY
-889 TRRLREATPLLVR
+889 TRRLREATPTLIR

>member
-1 MTEPATVAVRQPLPD
+1 MR
-16 LGAGA
+16 G
-21 AERRR
+21 R
-26 PGVHPQLVIGAVLVG
+26 VHPQLVIGAVLVG
-41 LVVVTALVSLV
+41 LVLVTALVSLV

-60 AGAERLLPPG
+60 AGADRLLPPG

-89 TGAQITLL
+89 AGAQITLL

-105 GAVAGVPLGVLA
+105 AAVVGVPVGVLA
-117 GMRGGRLGALL
+117 GMLQGSGRGRPAAVL

-167 PAFARVARSGT
+167 PAFARVARGGT

-193 NRGEV
+193 NRGNL

-261 LAIVPGIA
+261 LAIVPGVA
-269 IATAVLGLNLL
+269 IAVAVLGFNLL

-291 LSAVS
+291 LANTGPAAEHVAAG
-296 PPAEPKPTAEPKP
+296 PDVGPDAAPGVRRELDDAAAEP
-309 LVEPVETPPASL
+309 
-321 VEPVALRQAQEPPP
+321 ALD
-335 ALELRDLTVR
+335 LRGLTVR
-345 TGGGRTLL
+345 TQSGRALL
-353 SDVTVRVGAGERVG
+353 TDVTLRVAAGERVG

-375 KTMTAFAALGL
+375 KTMTALAALGL

-391 AATGHVGL
+391 SATGHVGL
-399 AGVPGNLLDRGE
+399 AGVDGNLLDRGE
-411 GALARLRGREISMVF
+411 RALARLRGREISMVF

-440 RQVAETMTVHGAA
+440 RQVAEAMTVHGVPHG
-453 RRTATRRAGE
+453 TASRRAAD
-463 LLAEVGLPAG
+463 LLAEVGLPDG

-498 DQAVLVADEPTT
+498 DPAVLVADEPTT

-522 LMVRLVR
+522 LMTRLVS

-542 ALVSQVC
+542 AVVSQVC

-573 RHDYTR
+573 RHEYTR
-579 RLLAASTLEPRAT
+579 RLLAASALEPLTAETTATAAAEAT
-592 PATVDHAVS
+592 PAAAATGTATPPPSD
-601 PGSGE
+601 PG
-606 GSSSNRMVNPRAD
+606 P
-619 RVDQALIRVED
+619 LIRVED
-630 VSRTYTGG
+630 VTRTYTSRGE
-638 GQTVHALQGV
+638 TVHALRGV

-672 RIVAGLDRATSGRV
+672 RIISGLDRATSGRL

-693 TGPTPP
+693 SPADTGPADTDSAGSAASGRARFGGGPTAPP
-699 RDLGDL
+699 DLGDL
-705 RAALQVVFQDPYGS
+705 RAALQLVFQDPYGS
-719 LDPRMTVSDIVAEP
+719 LDPRMTVGDIVAEP
-733 LLNPANVRYGGP
+733 LLNPANVRDGGP
-745 RTARPTKRPRFAAG
+745 RTPA
-759 LRGGPG
+759 
-765 ASARRDAVREM
+765 ARREAVREM

-781 LPLDATERY
+781 LPLDAAERY

-836 AQLADEHALTLL
+836 ARLADEYALTLL

-854 GVVRHVCDH
+854 GVVRHVCDQ
-863 VAVMRDGLIVEQ
+863 VAVMHDGLIVEQ
-875 GPTDQ
+875 GPTAQ
-880 VYDDPQHDY
+880 VYDDPAHEY
-889 TRRLREATPLLVR
+889 TRRLRAATPLLVR

>member
-1 MTEPATVAVRQPLPD
+1 MTGPVRR
-16 LGAGA
+16 A
-21 AERRR
+21 R
-26 PGVHPQLVIGAVLVG
+26 VHPQLVIGAVLVG

-70 AEHWFGTD
+70 AGHWLGTD
-78 RFGRDVFSQVM
+78 RFGRDVLSQVM
-89 TGAQITLL
+89 AGAQITLL

-105 GAVAGVPLGVLA
+105 AAVVGVPLGVLA

-128 MRGSDILLA
+128 MRGGDILLA

-167 PAFARVARSGT
+167 PAFARVARGGT
-178 LQVMRSDYV
+178 LQVVRSDYV

-193 NRGEV
+193 NRGEL

-209 AGTVLVQCSVN
+209 GGMVMVQCSVN

-261 LAIVPGIA
+261 LAMVPGVA
-269 IATAVLGLNLL
+269 IAVAVLGFNLL
-280 GDGLRDVLDPR
+280 GDGLRDVFDPR
-291 LSAVS
+291 LSAVDPGS
-296 PPAEPKPTAEPKP
+296 SVEPARPV
-309 LVEPVETPPASL
+309 VEPVETPRPHDEPQQPA
-321 VEPVALRQAQEPPP
+321 ALDI
-335 ALELRDLTVR
+335 RDLTVR
-345 TGGGRTLL
+345 TSSGRPLL
-353 SDVTVRVGAGERVG
+353 SEVSLRVAPGERVG

-375 KTMTAFAALGL
+375 KTMTALAALGL

-391 AATGHVGL
+391 AAAGQVRL
-399 AGVPGNLLDRGE
+399 AGVPGNLLERGE
-411 GALARLRGREISMVF
+411 QAMARLRGEAASMVF

-440 RQVAETMTVHGAA
+440 RQVAEAMTLHGTTS
-453 RRTATRRAGE
+453 RTATRRAGE
-463 LLAEVGLPAG
+463 LLAEVGLPEG
-473 AARRYPHELSGGQR
+473 AAGRYPHELSGGQR
-487 QRVVLAMALAN
+487 QRVGLAMALAN
-498 DQAVLVADEPTT
+498 DPAVLVADEPTT

-522 LMVRLVR
+522 LMVRLVE

-542 ALVSQVC
+542 AVVSQVC
-549 ERVVVLLDGVV
+549 ERVVVLLEGVV

-573 RHDYTR
+573 RHEYTK
-579 RLLAASTLEPRAT
+579 RLLAASALEPRRSAA
-592 PATVDHAVS
+592 PQEARQ
-601 PGSGE
+601 P
-606 GSSSNRMVNPRAD
+606 
-619 RVDQALIRVED
+619 LIRVAD
-630 VSRTYTGG
+630 VTRTYPSRGEV
-638 GQTVHALQGV
+638 VHALRGV
-648 SLEVREGQRF
+648 SLEVQEGQRF

-672 RIVAGLDRATSGRV
+672 RIVAGLDRPTSGHV
-686 TSAGVDL
+686 TSAGVRIGADGVSAGS
-693 TGPTPP
+693 TGGAAAGAG
-699 RDLGDL
+699 LGGL

-719 LDPRMTVSDIVAEP
+719 LDPRMTVGDIVAEP
-733 LLNPANVRYGGP
+733 LLNPANVRAGGP
-745 RTARPTKRPRFAAG
+745 RTAA
-759 LRGGPG
+759 
-765 ASARRDAVREM
+765 ARRDVVREM

-836 AQLADEHALTLL
+836 ARLADEHDLTLL

-875 GPTDQ
+875 GPTAE
-880 VYDDPQHDY
+880 VYDTPQHEY
-889 TRRLREATPLLVR
+889 TRRLRDATPLLVR

>member
-1 MTEPATVAVRQPLPD
+1 MTGPA
-16 LGAGA
+16 
-21 AERRR
+21 RRAR
-26 PGVHPQLVIGAVLVG
+26 VHPQLVIGAVLVG

-70 AEHWFGTD
+70 AEHWLGTD
-78 RFGRDVFSQVM
+78 RFGRDVLSQVM
-89 TGAQITLL
+89 AGAQITLL
-97 VGLVAVGI
+97 VGVVAVGI
-105 GAVAGVPLGVLA
+105 AAVVGVPLGVLA

-167 PAFARVARSGT
+167 PAFARVARGGT
-178 LQVMRSDYV
+178 LQVVRSDYV

-193 NRGEV
+193 NRGEL

-209 AGTVLVQCSVN
+209 GGMVMVQCSVN

-237 TPPPTPSWGRMLQES
+237 TAPPTPSWGRMLQES

-261 LAIVPGIA
+261 LAIVPGVA
-269 IATAVLGLNLL
+269 IAVAVLGFNLL
-280 GDGLRDVLDPR
+280 GDGLRDVFDPR
-291 LSAVS
+291 LSAVG
-296 PPAEPKPTAEPKP
+296 PEARAIEPTLLVEPETS
-309 LVEPVETPPASL
+309 VEPVEAPPL
-321 VEPVALRQAQEPPP
+321 VDQQPTALD
-335 ALELRDLTVR
+335 LRDLTVR
-345 TGGGRTLL
+345 TSSGRPLL
-353 SDVTVRVGAGERVG
+353 SDVSLRVAPGERVG

-375 KTMTAFAALGL
+375 KTMTALAALGL

-391 AATGHVGL
+391 TATGQVRL

-411 GALARLRGREISMVF
+411 QAMARLRGEAMSMVF

-440 RQVAETMTVHGAA
+440 RQVAEAMTLHGTTS
-453 RRTATRRAGE
+453 RTATRRAAE
-463 LLAEVGLPAG
+463 LLAEVGLPSG
-473 AARRYPHELSGGQR
+473 AAGRYPHELSGGQR
-487 QRVVLAMALAN
+487 QRVGLAMALAN
-498 DQAVLVADEPTT
+498 DPAVLVADEPTT

-522 LMVRLVR
+522 LMVRLVE

-542 ALVSQVC
+542 AVVSQVC
-549 ERVVVLLDGVV
+549 ERVVVLLEGVV

-573 RHDYTR
+573 RHEYTK
-579 RLLAASTLEPRAT
+579 RLLAASTLEPRLPSA
-592 PATVDHAVS
+592 PPEARE
-601 PGSGE
+601 P
-606 GSSSNRMVNPRAD
+606 
-619 RVDQALIRVED
+619 LIRVAD
-630 VSRTYTGG
+630 VTRTYPSRGEV
-638 GQTVHALQGV
+638 VHALRGV
-648 SLEVREGQRF
+648 SLEVQEGQRF

-672 RIVAGLDRATSGRV
+672 RIVAGLDRPTSGHV
-686 TSAGVDL
+686 TSAGVRIGADGFR
-693 TGPTPP
+693 TGSTIGAAEGVSTGSTSGAGAAG
-699 RDLGDL
+699 LGDL
-705 RAALQVVFQDPYGS
+705 RAALQVVFQDPYSS
-719 LDPRMTVSDIVAEP
+719 LDPRMTVGDIVAEP
-733 LLNPANVRYGGP
+733 LLNPANVRVGGP
-745 RTARPTKRPRFAAG
+745 RT
-759 LRGGPG
+759 

-836 AQLADEHALTLL
+836 ARLADEHALTLL

-875 GPTDQ
+875 GPTAQ
-880 VYDDPQHDY
+880 VYDTPHHEY
-889 TRRLREATPLLVR
+889 TRRLRDATPLLSLR

>member
-1 MTEPATVAVRQPLPD
+1 MTDPATVAVGQPPPDPRTPTGARRQP
-16 LGAGA
+16 AGPRPEA
-21 AERRR
+21 RR

-52 WTPYDPEH
+52 WTPFDPEH
-60 AGAERLLPPG
+60 AGAERLLSPG
-70 AEHWFGTD
+70 AEHWLGTD

-89 TGAQITLL
+89 AGARITLL

-105 GAVAGVPLGVLA
+105 AAVVGVPLGVLA
-117 GMRGGRLGALL
+117 GMRGGRLGVLL

-187 LAARAA
+187 VAARAA
-193 NRGEV
+193 NRGER

-261 LAIVPGIA
+261 LAIVPGVA
-269 IATAVLGLNLL
+269 IAVAVLGFNLL
-280 GDGLRDVLDPR
+280 GDGLRDVFDPR
-291 LSAVS
+291 LSAVGPHAPAGERPS
-296 PPAEPKPTAEPKP
+296 SVSAEPVGTTRPS
-309 LVEPVETPPASL
+309 VETP
-321 VEPVALRQAQEPPP
+321 ALDI
-335 ALELRDLTVR
+335 RDLTVR
-345 TGGGRTLL
+345 TDSGRALL
-353 SDVTVRVGAGERVG
+353 SEVSLRVGPGERVG

-375 KTMTAFAALGL
+375 KTMTALAALGL

-391 AATGHVGL
+391 VATGQVGL
-399 AGVPGNLLDRGE
+399 AGVPGNLLERGE
-411 GALARLRGREISMVF
+411 RALAGLRGEALSMVF
-426 QEPMTALNPLMRVG
+426 QEPMTALNPLLRVG
-440 RQVAETMTVHGAA
+440 RQVAETMTLHGATS
-453 RRTATRRAGE
+453 RTATRRAAE
-463 LLAEVGLPAG
+463 LLAEVGLPDG

-498 DQAVLVADEPTT
+498 DPAVLVADEPTT
-510 ALDVTVQRQVLD
+510 ALDVTVQRQMLD
-522 LMVRLVR
+522 LMVRLVE

-542 ALVSQVC
+542 AVVSQVC
-549 ERVVVLLDGVV
+549 QRVVVLLDGVV
-560 VEEGPVAEVFAHP
+560 VEEGTVAQVFAHP
-573 RHDYTR
+573 RHEYTR
-579 RLLAASTLEPRAT
+579 RLLAASTLEPRT
-592 PATVDHAVS
+592 T
-601 PGSGE
+601 
-606 GSSSNRMVNPRAD
+606 SSVRSED
-619 RVDQALIRVED
+619 RVAEPLIRVED
-630 VSRTYTGG
+630 VTRTYQSR
-638 GQTVHALQGV
+638 GQAVHALGGV
-648 SLEVREGQRF
+648 SLEVQEGQRF

-686 TSAGVDL
+686 TSAGVHL
-693 TGPTPP
+693 PAAPHE
-699 RDLGDL
+699 LGDL
-705 RAALQVVFQDPYGS
+705 RAALQLVFQDPYGS
-719 LDPRMTVSDIVAEP
+719 LDPRMTVGDIVAEP
-733 LLNPANVRYGGP
+733 LLNPANVRVGGP
-745 RTARPTKRPRFAAG
+745 RT
-759 LRGGPG
+759 

-836 AQLADEHALTLL
+836 ARLADEHALTLL

-875 GPTDQ
+875 GPADQ
-880 VYDDPQHDY
+880 VYDHPQHEY
-889 TRRLREATPLLVR
+889 TRTLRDATPVLRR

>member
-1 MTEPATVAVRQPLPD
+1 MTDPA
-16 LGAGA
+16 
-21 AERRR
+21 RRAR
-26 PGVHPQLVIGAVLVG
+26 VHPQLVIGAVLVG

-70 AEHWFGTD
+70 SEHWLGTD
-78 RFGRDVFSQVM
+78 RFGRDVLSQVM
-89 TGAQITLL
+89 AGAQITLL

-105 GAVAGVPLGVLA
+105 AAVVGVPLGVLA

-137 FPGLLLAIVLGAVYG
+137 FPGLLLAIVLGAAYG

-167 PAFARVARSGT
+167 PAFARVARGGT
-178 LQVMRSDYV
+178 LQVVRSDYV

-193 NRGEV
+193 NRGEL

-209 AGTVLVQCSVN
+209 GGMVMVQCSVN

-261 LAIVPGIA
+261 LAIVPGVA
-269 IATAVLGLNLL
+269 IAVAVLGFNLL
-280 GDGLRDVLDPR
+280 GDGLRDVFDPR
-291 LSAVS
+291 LSAVG
-296 PPAEPKPTAEPKP
+296 PQARAAEPSPT
-309 LVEPVETPPASL
+309 VEPVETRQPSVETPQPPDETQQPA
-321 VEPVALRQAQEPPP
+321 ALDV
-335 ALELRDLTVR
+335 RDLTVR
-345 TGGGRTLL
+345 TNSGRPLL
-353 SDVTVRVGAGERVG
+353 SDVSLRVAPGERVG

-375 KTMTAFAALGL
+375 KTMTALAALGL

-391 AATGHVGL
+391 AATGQVRL

-411 GALARLRGREISMVF
+411 QAMARLRGEAMSMVF

-440 RQVAETMTVHGAA
+440 RQVAETMTLHGTTS
-453 RRTATRRAGE
+453 RTATRRAAE
-463 LLAEVGLPAG
+463 LLTEVGLPSG

-487 QRVVLAMALAN
+487 QRVGLAMALAN
-498 DQAVLVADEPTT
+498 DPAVLVADEPTT

-522 LMVRLVR
+522 LMVRLVE

-542 ALVSQVC
+542 AVVSQVC
-549 ERVVVLLDGVV
+549 ERVVVLLEGVV
-560 VEEGPVAEVFAHP
+560 VEEGPVAEVFAQP
-573 RHDYTR
+573 RHEYTK
-579 RLLAASTLEPRAT
+579 RLLAASTLEPRASA
-592 PATVDHAVS
+592 ATRES
-601 PGSGE
+601 REP
-606 GSSSNRMVNPRAD
+606 
-619 RVDQALIRVED
+619 LIRVED
-630 VSRTYTGG
+630 VTRTYPSRGEV
-638 GQTVHALQGV
+638 VHALRGV
-648 SLEVREGQRF
+648 SLEVQEGQRF

-672 RIVAGLDRATSGRV
+672 RIVAGLDRPTSGHV
-686 TSAGVDL
+686 TSAGVWIGADGVPAGS
-693 TGPTPP
+693 TSGAGAAG
-699 RDLGDL
+699 LGDL
-705 RAALQVVFQDPYGS
+705 RAALQVVFQDPYSS
-719 LDPRMTVSDIVAEP
+719 LDPRMTVGDIVAEP
-733 LLNPANVRYGGP
+733 LLNPANVRAGGP
-745 RTARPTKRPRFAAG
+745 RTA
-759 LRGGPG
+759 
-765 ASARRDAVREM
+765 SARRDVVREM

-836 AQLADEHALTLL
+836 ARLADEHALTLL

-875 GPTDQ
+875 GPTAD
-880 VYDDPQHDY
+880 VYDTPHHEY
-889 TRRLREATPLLVR
+889 TRALRDATPLLRR

>member
-1 MTEPATVAVRQPLPD
+1 MTGRAGPVA
-16 LGAGA
+16 AGRKRA
-21 AERRR
+21 N
-26 PGVHPQLVIGAVLVG
+26 PQLVIGAVLVG
-41 LVVVTALVSLV
+41 LVLVTALVSLV
-52 WTPYDPEH
+52 WTPYDPRH

-78 RFGRDVFSQVM
+78 RFGRDVLSQVM
-89 TGAQITLL
+89 AGAKITLL

-105 GAVAGVPLGVLA
+105 AAVVGVPLGVLA
-117 GMRGGRLGALL
+117 GMRGGRLGLLL

-193 NRGEV
+193 NRGEL
-198 AIAARH
+198 AIATRH

-252 QQFLGVADH
+252 QQFLGIADY
-261 LAIVPGIA
+261 LAIVPGVA
-269 IATAVLGLNLL
+269 IAVAVLGFNLL
-280 GDGLRDVLDPR
+280 GDGLRDVFDPR
-291 LSAVS
+291 LSAASPGSLVS
-296 PPAEPKPTAEPKP
+296 APSGPAAGSEPRRASSSAEPSPVPTAEP
-309 LVEPVETPPASL
+309 
-321 VEPVALRQAQEPPP
+321 VAPP
-335 ALELRDLTVR
+335 ALDLRDLTIR
-345 TGGGRTLL
+345 TDSGRALVDGVSL
-353 SDVTVRVGAGERVG
+353 QVAPGERVG

-375 KTMTAFAALGL
+375 KTMTALAALGI

-391 AATGHVGL
+391 VASGHVGL

-411 GALARLRGREISMVF
+411 RALARLRGREISMVF

-440 RQVAETMTVHGAA
+440 HQVAEAMTVHGTTHRAA
-453 RRTATRRAGE
+453 AERATV
-463 LLAEVGLPAG
+463 LLAEVGLPDG

-498 DQAVLVADEPTT
+498 DPAVLVADEPTT

-522 LMVRLVR
+522 LIVGLVH

-542 ALVSQVC
+542 AVVSQVC

-573 RHDYTR
+573 QHAYTKH
-579 RLLAASTLEPRAT
+579 LLAASTLEPLAETPPIDRAVM
-592 PATVDHAVS
+592 TVADAGSDHNRVVDG
-601 PGSGE
+601 PVE
-606 GSSSNRMVNPRAD
+606 G
-619 RVDQALIRVED
+619 LIRVED
-630 VSRTYTGG
+630 VTRTYSSRGE
-638 GQTVHALQGV
+638 TVHALRGV
-648 SLEVREGQRF
+648 SLEVPEGQRF

-686 TSAGVDL
+686 MSAGVDL
-693 TGPTPP
+693 SVPSPE
-699 RDLGDL
+699 LGDL
-705 RAALQVVFQDPYGS
+705 RAALQLVFQDPYGS
-719 LDPRMTVSDIVAEP
+719 LDPRMTVGDIVAEP
-733 LLNPANVRYGGP
+733 LLNPANVRVGGA
-745 RTARPTKRPRFAAG
+745 RT
-759 LRGGPG
+759 

-796 GQRQRIAIAR
+796 GQRQRIGIAR

-836 AQLADEHALTLL
+836 ARLADEHSLTLL

-875 GPTDQ
+875 GPTGQ
-880 VYDDPQHDY
+880 VYDDPQHEY
-889 TRRLREATPLLVR
+889 TRRLREATPVLTF

>member
-1 MTEPATVAVRQPLPD
+1 MTGPA
-16 LGAGA
+16 
-21 AERRR
+21 RRAR
-26 PGVHPQLVIGAVLVG
+26 VHPQLVIGAVLVG

-70 AEHWFGTD
+70 SGHWLGTD
-78 RFGRDVFSQVM
+78 RFGRDVLSQVM
-89 TGAQITLL
+89 AGAQITLL

-105 GAVAGVPLGVLA
+105 AAVVGVPLGVLA

-167 PAFARVARSGT
+167 PAFARVARGGT
-178 LQVMRSDYV
+178 LQVVRSDYV

-193 NRGEV
+193 NRGEL

-209 AGTVLVQCSVN
+209 GGMVMVQCSVN

-261 LAIVPGIA
+261 LAIVPGVA
-269 IATAVLGLNLL
+269 IAVAVLGFNLL
-280 GDGLRDVLDPR
+280 GDGLRDVFDPR
-291 LSAVS
+291 LSAVA
-296 PPAEPKPTAEPKP
+296 PEARAVEPDLLVEPGSF
-309 LVEPVETPPASL
+309 VEPVEAPRPSDETHQPT
-321 VEPVALRQAQEPPP
+321 ALD
-335 ALELRDLTVR
+335 LRDLTVR
-345 TGGGRTLL
+345 TNSGRALL
-353 SDVTVRVGAGERVG
+353 SHVSLRVAPGERVG

-375 KTMTAFAALGL
+375 KTMTALAALGL

-391 AATGHVGL
+391 AATGQVRL

-411 GALARLRGREISMVF
+411 QAMARLRGEAMSMVF

-440 RQVAETMTVHGAA
+440 RQVAEAMTLHGATS
-453 RRTATRRAGE
+453 RTATRRAAE
-463 LLAEVGLPAG
+463 LLAEVGLPSG

-487 QRVVLAMALAN
+487 QRVGLAMALAN
-498 DQAVLVADEPTT
+498 DPAVLVADEPTT

-522 LMVRLVR
+522 LMVRLVE

-542 ALVSQVC
+542 AVVSQVC
-549 ERVVVLLDGVV
+549 ERVVVLLEGVV

-573 RHDYTR
+573 RHEYTK
-579 RLLAASTLEPRAT
+579 RLLAASTLEPRVEPVET
-592 PATVDHAVS
+592 PVTS
-601 PGSGE
+601 RS
-606 GSSSNRMVNPRAD
+606 
-619 RVDQALIRVED
+619 ALIRVED
-630 VSRTYTGG
+630 VTRTYPSRGEV
-638 GQTVHALQGV
+638 VHALRGV
-648 SLEVREGQRF
+648 SLEVQEGQRF

-672 RIVAGLDRATSGRV
+672 RIVAGLDRPTSGHV
-686 TSAGVDL
+686 TSAGVRIDADGVPAGS
-693 TGPTPP
+693 TGNAGVPA
-699 RDLGDL
+699 LGDL
-705 RAALQVVFQDPYGS
+705 RAALQVVFQDPYSS
-719 LDPRMTVSDIVAEP
+719 LDPRMTVGDIVAEP
-733 LLNPANVRYGGP
+733 LLNPENVRSGGP
-745 RTARPTKRPRFAAG
+745 RT
-759 LRGGPG
+759 

-836 AQLADEHALTLL
+836 ARLADEHALTLL

-875 GPTDQ
+875 GPTAA
-880 VYDDPQHDY
+880 VYDAPHHEY
-889 TRRLREATPLLVR
+889 TRRLRDATPLLLR

>member
-1 MTEPATVAVRQPLPD
+1 MTGPA
-16 LGAGA
+16 
-21 AERRR
+21 RRAR
-26 PGVHPQLVIGAVLVG
+26 VHPQLAIGAVLVG
-41 LVVVTALVSLV
+41 LVVATALVSLV

-70 AEHWFGTD
+70 AEHWLGTD
-78 RFGRDVFSQVM
+78 RFGRDVLSQVM
-89 TGAQITLL
+89 AGAQITLL

-105 GAVAGVPLGVLA
+105 AAVVGVPLGVLA

-167 PAFARVARSGT
+167 PAFARVARGGT
-178 LQVMRSDYV
+178 LQVVRSDYV

-193 NRGEV
+193 NRGEL

-209 AGTVLVQCSVN
+209 GGMVMVQCSVN

-261 LAIVPGIA
+261 LAVVPGVA
-269 IATAVLGLNLL
+269 IAVAVLGFNLL
-280 GDGLRDVLDPR
+280 GDGLRDVFDPR
-291 LSAVS
+291 LSAVD
-296 PPAEPKPTAEPKP
+296 PQDRAVEPTRPVEPNP
-309 LVEPVETPPASL
+309 LVEPVETPQQPA
-321 VEPVALRQAQEPPP
+321 ALD
-335 ALELRDLTVR
+335 LHDLTVR
-345 TGGGRTLL
+345 TSSGRPLL
-353 SDVTVRVGAGERVG
+353 SHVSLRVAPGERVG

-375 KTMTAFAALGL
+375 KTMTALAALGL

-391 AATGHVGL
+391 AATGRVRL

-411 GALARLRGREISMVF
+411 QAMARLRGEAMSMVF

-440 RQVAETMTVHGAA
+440 SQVAEAMTLHETTD
-453 RRTATRRAGE
+453 RTATRRAAE
-463 LLAEVGLPAG
+463 LLAEVGLPGG

-487 QRVVLAMALAN
+487 QRVGLAMALAN
-498 DQAVLVADEPTT
+498 DPAVLVADEPTT

-522 LMVRLVR
+522 LMVRLVE

-542 ALVSQVC
+542 AVVSQVC
-549 ERVVVLLDGVV
+549 ERVVVLLEGVV

-573 RHDYTR
+573 RHEYTK
-579 RLLAASTLEPRAT
+579 RLLAASTLEPRL
-592 PATVDHAVS
+592 PAPPQEAREPLIHV
-601 PGSGE
+601 
-606 GSSSNRMVNPRAD
+606 AD
-619 RVDQALIRVED
+619 VT
-630 VSRTYTGG
+630 RTYPSRGEV
-638 GQTVHALQGV
+638 VHALRGV
-648 SLEVREGQRF
+648 SLEVQEGQRF

-672 RIVAGLDRATSGRV
+672 RIVAGLDRPTSGHV
-686 TSAGVDL
+686 TSAGVRIGAAGVS
-693 TGPTPP
+693 TGSTSGVADGASTGSTSGAGSPG
-699 RDLGDL
+699 LGDL
-705 RAALQVVFQDPYGS
+705 RAALQVVFQDPYSS
-719 LDPRMTVSDIVAEP
+719 LDPRMTVGDIVAEP
-733 LLNPANVRYGGP
+733 LLNPANVRAGGP
-745 RTARPTKRPRFAAG
+745 RTA
-759 LRGGPG
+759 
-765 ASARRDAVREM
+765 SARRDTVREM

-836 AQLADEHALTLL
+836 ARLADEHALTLL

-875 GPTDQ
+875 GPTAA
-880 VYDDPQHDY
+880 VYDTPQHEY
-889 TRRLREATPLLVR
+889 TRRLRDATPLLLR

>member
-1 MTEPATVAVRQPLPD
+1 MT
-16 LGAGA
+16 
-21 AERRR
+21 RRR
-26 PGVHPQLVIGAVLVG
+26 RSRVHPQLVIGAVLVG
-41 LVVVTALVSLV
+41 LVLVTALVSLV

-70 AEHWFGTD
+70 PEHWLGTD
-78 RFGRDVFSQVM
+78 RFGRDVLSQVM
-89 TGAQITLL
+89 AGAQITLL
-97 VGLVAVGI
+97 VGVVAVGI
-105 GAVAGVPLGVLA
+105 AAVVGVPVGVLA
-117 GMRGGRLGALL
+117 GMLQGTGHRRPATVL

-152 AGTVTAMV
+152 AGTTTAMV

-178 LQVMRSDYV
+178 LQVVRSDYV

-193 NRGEV
+193 NRGEL
-198 AIAARH
+198 AIARRH

-269 IATAVLGLNLL
+269 IAVAVLGFNLL

-291 LSAVS
+291 LADVAADRAEATAGGAA
-296 PPAEPKPTAEPKP
+296 PDPAPD
-309 LVEPVETPPASL
+309 PASD
-321 VEPVALRQAQEPPP
+321 PAPDPAADATATGTAP
-335 ALELRDLTVR
+335 ALELRDLGVR
-345 TGGGRTLL
+345 TRSGRELL
-353 SDVTVRVGAGERVG
+353 SGVSLDVAPGERVG

-375 KTMTAFAALGL
+375 KTMTALAALGL

-391 AATGHVGL
+391 TATGHVGL

-411 GALARLRGREISMVF
+411 RDLARLRGRDVSMVF
-426 QEPMTALNPLMRVG
+426 QEPMTALNPLVRVG
-440 RQVAETMTVHGAA
+440 RQVAETMTLHGTGRRAA
-453 RRTATRRAGE
+453 RARATA
-463 LLAEVGLPAG
+463 LLAEVGLPDG

-487 QRVVLAMALAN
+487 QRVVLAMALA
-498 DQAVLVADEPTT
+498 DDPSVLVADEPTT

-522 LMVRLVR
+522 LMLRLVR
-529 DRGAGLLFITHDL
+529 ERGAGLLFITHDL
-542 ALVSQVC
+542 AVVSEVC

-560 VEEGPVAEVFAHP
+560 VEEGPVTEVFAHP
-573 RHDYTR
+573 RHPYTR
-579 RLLAASTLEPRAT
+579 RLLAASTLEPLAAAVT
-592 PATVDHAVS
+592 EGGPAAD
-601 PGSGE
+601 GE
-606 GSSSNRMVNPRAD
+606 PA
-619 RVDQALIRVED
+619 APLIRVED
-630 VSRTYTGG
+630 VTCTYPGR
-638 GQTVHALQGV
+638 GQTVQALRGV
-648 SLEVREGQRF
+648 SLAVRPGQRF

-686 TSAGVDL
+686 VSAGVDL
-693 TGPTPP
+693 SPDGVPGR

-705 RAALQVVFQDPYGS
+705 RSALQLVLQDPYGS
-719 LDPRMTVSDIVAEP
+719 LDPRMTVGDIVAEP
-733 LLNPANVRYGGP
+733 LLNPANVREGGP
-745 RTARPTKRPRFAAG
+745 AT
-759 LRGGPG
+759 
-765 ASARRDAVREM
+765 ASARREAVREM
-776 LDAVG
+776 LAAVG
-781 LPLDATERY
+781 LPLDAAERY

-836 AQLADEHALTLL
+836 ARLTDEYSLTLL

-863 VAVMRDGLIVEQ
+863 VAVMHDGLVVEQ
-875 GPTDQ
+875 GPTGQ
-880 VYDDPQHDY
+880 VYDDPRHAY
-889 TRRLREATPLLVR
+889 TRRLREATPQLR

>member
-1 MTEPATVAVRQPLPD
+1 MSDQAGVA
-16 LGAGA
+16 A
-21 AERRR
+21 RRR
-26 PGVHPQLVIGAVLVG
+26 PMGHPQLVIGAALVG
-41 LVVVTALVSLV
+41 LVVVMALVSLV
-52 WTPYDPEH
+52 WTPFDPEH

-89 TGAQITLL
+89 AGAQITLL
-97 VGLVAVGI
+97 VGVVAVGI
-105 GAVAGVPLGVLA
+105 AAVVGVPLGVLA

-178 LQVMRSDYV
+178 LQVIRSDYV

-193 NRGEV
+193 NRGEL
-198 AIAARH
+198 AIAKRH

-261 LAIVPGIA
+261 LAIVPGVA
-269 IATAVLGLNLL
+269 IAVAVLGFNLL

-291 LSAVS
+291 LSATS
-296 PPAEPKPTAEPKP
+296 PADTR
-309 LVEPVETPPASL
+309 T
-321 VEPVALRQAQEPPP
+321 PVAGRPAQEPQAASPSASQVEPAALPP
-335 ALELRDLTVR
+335 ALDIRDLTVR
-345 TGGGRTLL
+345 TDGGRPLL
-353 SDVTVRVGAGERVG
+353 ADVSLSVAAGERVG

-375 KTMTAFAALGL
+375 KTMTALAALGL

-391 AATGHVGL
+391 AATGHVAL
-399 AGVPGNLLDRGE
+399 DGVPGNLLDRGE
-411 GALARLRGREISMVF
+411 RALARLRGEAISMVF

-440 RQVAETMTVHGAA
+440 RQVVETMTVHGTAQPAA
-453 RRTATRRAGE
+453 ASRAAE
-463 LLAEVGLPAG
+463 LLAEVGLPEG

-498 DQAVLVADEPTT
+498 DPAVLVADEPTT

-522 LMVRLVR
+522 LMVRLVE

-542 ALVSQVC
+542 AVVSQVC

-560 VEEGPVAEVFAHP
+560 VEEGPVAQVFADP
-573 RHDYTR
+573 RHAYTR
-579 RLLAASTLEPRAT
+579 RLLAASALEPRAAT
-592 PATVDHAVS
+592 RPAAVVQE
-601 PGSGE
+601 P
-606 GSSSNRMVNPRAD
+606 
-619 RVDQALIRVED
+619 ALIRLED
-630 VSRTYTGG
+630 VTRTYPRR
-638 GQTVHALQGV
+638 GQTVHALRGV

-672 RIVAGLDRATSGRV
+672 RIVAGLDRPTSGRV
-686 TSAGVDL
+686 SSAGVDL
-693 TGPTPP
+693 SAAPRAGSGRDGRSGRDADRPTSSGE
-699 RDLGDL
+699 LGDL
-705 RAALQVVFQDPYGS
+705 RAALQLVFQDPYGS
-719 LDPRMTVSDIVAEP
+719 LDPRMTVGDIVAEP
-733 LLNPANVRYGGP
+733 LLNPANVREGGP
-745 RTARPTKRPRFAAG
+745 RTA
-759 LRGGPG
+759 
-765 ASARRDAVREM
+765 SDRRDAVREM

-836 AQLADEHALTLL
+836 ARLADEYALTLL

-854 GVVRHVCDH
+854 GVVRHVCDY
-863 VAVMRDGLIVEQ
+863 VAVMRDGRIVEQ
-875 GPTDQ
+875 GPTGQ
-880 VYDDPQHDY
+880 VYDDPQHEY
-889 TRRLREATPLLVR
+889 TRRLREATPVLTL

>member
-1 MTEPATVAVRQPLPD
+1 MTGPD
-16 LGAGA
+16 
-21 AERRR
+21 RRAR
-26 PGVHPQLVIGAVLVG
+26 VHPQLVIGAVLVG

-70 AEHWFGTD
+70 AEHWLGTD
-78 RFGRDVFSQVM
+78 RFGRDVLSQVM
-89 TGAQITLL
+89 AGAQITLL

-105 GAVAGVPLGVLA
+105 AAVAGVPLGVLA

-167 PAFARVARSGT
+167 PAFARVARGGT
-178 LQVMRSDYV
+178 LQVVRSDYV

-193 NRGEV
+193 NRGEL

-209 AGTVLVQCSVN
+209 GGMVMVQCSVN

-252 QQFLGVADH
+252 QQFLGFADH
-261 LAIVPGIA
+261 LAIVPGVA
-269 IATAVLGLNLL
+269 IAVAVLGFNLL
-280 GDGLRDVLDPR
+280 GDGLRDVFDPR
-291 LSAVS
+291 LAAVGS
-296 PPAEPKPTAEPKP
+296 QARAAEPET
-309 LVEPVETPPASL
+309 LVELVETPQPPDETQHPA
-321 VEPVALRQAQEPPP
+321 ALDV
-335 ALELRDLTVR
+335 RDLTVR
-345 TGGGRTLL
+345 TNSGRPLL
-353 SDVTVRVGAGERVG
+353 SHVSLRVAPGERVG

-375 KTMTAFAALGL
+375 KTMTALAALGL

-391 AATGHVGL
+391 AATGQVRL

-411 GALARLRGREISMVF
+411 QAMARLRGEAMSMVF

-440 RQVAETMTVHGAA
+440 RQVAEAMTLHGTTS
-453 RRTATRRAGE
+453 RTATRRAAE
-463 LLAEVGLPAG
+463 LLAEVGLPSG

-487 QRVVLAMALAN
+487 QRVGLAMALAN
-498 DQAVLVADEPTT
+498 DPAVLVADEPTT

-522 LMVRLVR
+522 LMVRLVE
-529 DRGAGLLFITHDL
+529 DRGAGLLFVTHDL
-542 ALVSQVC
+542 AVVSQVC
-549 ERVVVLLDGVV
+549 ERVVVLLEGVV
-560 VEEGPVAEVFAHP
+560 VEEGPVAEVFAQP
-573 RHDYTR
+573 RHEYTK
-579 RLLAASTLEPRAT
+579 RLLAASILEPR
-592 PATVDHAVS
+592 
-601 PGSGE
+601 
-606 GSSSNRMVNPRAD
+606 SSAASRESREP
-619 RVDQALIRVED
+619 LIRVED
-630 VSRTYTGG
+630 VTRTYPSRGG
-638 GQTVHALQGV
+638 EVVHALRGV
-648 SLEVREGQRF
+648 SLEVQEGQRF

-672 RIVAGLDRATSGRV
+672 RIVAGLDRPTSGHV
-686 TSAGVDL
+686 TSAGVWIGTEGVSTRSTSGAGDP
-693 TGPTPP
+693 G
-699 RDLGDL
+699 LGDL
-705 RAALQVVFQDPYGS
+705 RAALQVVFQDPYSS
-719 LDPRMTVSDIVAEP
+719 LDPRMTVGDIVAEP
-733 LLNPANVRYGGP
+733 LLNPANVRAGGP
-745 RTARPTKRPRFAAG
+745 RT
-759 LRGGPG
+759 

-836 AQLADEHALTLL
+836 ARLADEHALTLL

-863 VAVMRDGLIVEQ
+863 VAVMREGLIVEQ

-880 VYDDPQHDY
+880 VYDTPQHEY
-889 TRRLREATPLLVR
+889 TRRLREATPLLLR

>member
-1 MTEPATVAVRQPLPD
+1 MTGPA
-16 LGAGA
+16 
-21 AERRR
+21 RRAR
-26 PGVHPQLVIGAVLVG
+26 VHPQLAIGAVLVG

-70 AEHWFGTD
+70 AEHWLGTD
-78 RFGRDVFSQVM
+78 RFGRDVLSQVM
-89 TGAQITLL
+89 AGAQVTLL

-105 GAVAGVPLGVLA
+105 AAVVGVPLGVLA

-167 PAFARVARSGT
+167 PAFARVARGGT
-178 LQVMRSDYV
+178 LQVVRSDYV

-193 NRGEV
+193 NRGEL

-209 AGTVLVQCSVN
+209 GGMVMVQCSVN
-220 FAIAVLAEA
+220 FATAVLAEA

-261 LAIVPGIA
+261 LAIVPGVA
-269 IATAVLGLNLL
+269 IAVAVLGFNLL
-280 GDGLRDVLDPR
+280 GDGLRDVFDPR
-291 LSAVS
+291 LSAVA
-296 PPAEPKPTAEPKP
+296 PQARAVEPNPVVEPDT
-309 LVEPVETPPASL
+309 LVEPVETPQPPGDPQQPA
-321 VEPVALRQAQEPPP
+321 ALDIH
-335 ALELRDLTVR
+335 DLTVR
-345 TGGGRTLL
+345 TNSGRPLL
-353 SDVTVRVGAGERVG
+353 SHVSLRVGPGERVG

-375 KTMTAFAALGL
+375 KTMTALAALGL

-391 AATGHVGL
+391 AATGQVRL

-411 GALARLRGREISMVF
+411 QAMARLRGEALSMVF

-440 RQVAETMTVHGAA
+440 RQVAEAMTLHGTTS
-453 RRTATRRAGE
+453 RTATRRAAE
-463 LLAEVGLPAG
+463 LLAEVGLPGG

-487 QRVVLAMALAN
+487 QRVGLAMALAN
-498 DQAVLVADEPTT
+498 DPAVLVADEPTT

-522 LMVRLVR
+522 LMVRLVE

-542 ALVSQVC
+542 AVVSQVC
-549 ERVVVLLDGVV
+549 ERVVVLLEGVV

-573 RHDYTR
+573 RHEYTK
-579 RLLAASTLEPRAT
+579 RLLAASALEPRL
-592 PATVDHAVS
+592 PAA
-601 PGSGE
+601 
-606 GSSSNRMVNPRAD
+606 PRET
-619 RVDQALIRVED
+619 REPLIRVAD
-630 VSRTYTGG
+630 VTRTYPSRGEV
-638 GQTVHALQGV
+638 VHALRGV
-648 SLEVREGQRF
+648 SLEVQEGQRF

-672 RIVAGLDRATSGRV
+672 RIVAGLDRPTSGHV
-686 TSAGVDL
+686 TSAGVRIGADGVS
-693 TGPTPP
+693 TGSTSGAGAPG
-699 RDLGDL
+699 LGDL
-705 RAALQVVFQDPYGS
+705 RAALQVVFQDPYSS
-719 LDPRMTVSDIVAEP
+719 LDPRMTVGDIVAEP
-733 LLNPANVRYGGP
+733 LLNPANVRAGGP
-745 RTARPTKRPRFAAG
+745 RTA
-759 LRGGPG
+759 L
-765 ASARRDAVREM
+765 ARRDAVREM

-836 AQLADEHALTLL
+836 ARLADEHALTLL

-880 VYDDPQHDY
+880 VYDTPHHEY
-889 TRRLREATPLLVR
+889 TRRLRDATPLLLF

>member
-1 MTEPATVAVRQPLPD
+1 MR
-16 LGAGA
+16 GA
-21 AERRR
+21 ARRTPSVEPVETRRRR
-26 PGVHPQLVIGAVLVG
+26 PGVNPQLVIGAVLVG
-41 LVVVTALVSLV
+41 LVLVTALVSLV

-89 TGAQITLL
+89 AGAQITLL

-105 GAVAGVPLGVLA
+105 AALVGVPLGVLA
-117 GMRGGRLGALL
+117 GMLQGSGRGKPATVL
-128 MRGSDILLA
+128 MRGTDILLA

-178 LQVMRSDYV
+178 LQVVRSDYV

-252 QQFLGVADH
+252 QQFLGLADH
-261 LAIVPGIA
+261 LAIVPGVA
-269 IATAVLGLNLL
+269 IAVAVLGFNLL

-291 LSAVS
+291 LESASAATPRVGPVETPASS
-296 PPAEPKPTAEPKP
+296 P
-309 LVEPVETPPASL
+309 VEPVETP
-321 VEPVALRQAQEPPP
+321 ALD
-335 ALELRDLTVR
+335 LRHLTVR
-345 TGGGRTLL
+345 TRSGRPLL
-353 SDVTVRVGAGERVG
+353 TDVSLRVAAGERVG

-375 KTMTAFAALGL
+375 KTMTALAALGL

-391 AATGHVGL
+391 SATGHVGL
-399 AGVPGNLLDRGE
+399 AGVDGNLLDRGE
-411 GALARLRGREISMVF
+411 RSMARLRGQEISMVF

-440 RQVAETMTVHGAA
+440 RQVAETMTVHGVAPG
-453 RRTATRRAGE
+453 TASRRAAG
-463 LLAEVGLPAG
+463 LLAEVGLPDG

-487 QRVVLAMALAN
+487 QRVVLATALAN
-498 DQAVLVADEPTT
+498 DPAVLVADEPTT

-522 LMVRLVR
+522 LMTRLVS

-542 ALVSQVC
+542 AVVSQVC

-573 RHDYTR
+573 RHEYTR
-579 RLLAASTLEPRAT
+579 RLLAASTLEPRPTT
-592 PATVDHAVS
+592 PEPPS
-601 PGSGE
+601 L
-606 GSSSNRMVNPRAD
+606 AD
-619 RVDQALIRVED
+619 PPSQVERPSLVEPVETPPALIRVDD
-630 VSRTYTGG
+630 VTRTYTNR
-638 GQTVHALQGV
+638 GQAVPALRGV
-648 SLEVREGQRF
+648 SLSVQEGQRF

-672 RIVAGLDRATSGRV
+672 RIIAGLDRATSGRV
-686 TSAGVDL
+686 SSAGVDL
-693 TGPTPP
+693 SPVPAPSGGARPGSGRVPP

-705 RAALQVVFQDPYGS
+705 RAALQLVFQDPYGS
-719 LDPRMTVSDIVAEP
+719 LDPRMTVGDIVAEP
-733 LLNPANVRYGGP
+733 LLNPANVRDGGP
-745 RTARPTKRPRFAAG
+745 RTPA
-759 LRGGPG
+759 
-765 ASARRDAVREM
+765 ARRDAVREM

-836 AQLADEHALTLL
+836 ARLADEHALTLL

-854 GVVRHVCDH
+854 GVVRHVADH
-863 VAVMRDGLIVEQ
+863 VAVMHDGLIVEQ
-875 GPTDQ
+875 GPTAQ
-880 VYDDPQHDY
+880 VYDDPAHEY
-889 TRRLREATPLLVR
+889 TRRLRAATPLLR